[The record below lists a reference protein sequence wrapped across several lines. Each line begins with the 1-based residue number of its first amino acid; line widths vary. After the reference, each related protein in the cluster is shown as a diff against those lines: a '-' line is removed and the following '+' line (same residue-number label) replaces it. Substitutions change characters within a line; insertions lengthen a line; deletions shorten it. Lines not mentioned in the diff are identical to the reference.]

1 MSDLMKI
8 VLVLSLSGTALAAFL
23 ALLRRVLK
31 NRLPHGLFY
40 YLWLLVLLR
49 LLVPV
54 ALPVPGLE
62 LTLPEPRSAEAVT
75 PPVSVQAAPD
85 GMVGQ
90 PIPFDPS
97 YVQTVPADTVIT
109 GNGLELSFQ
118 QEKALW
124 YRSVWTFLCENF
136 LHIWLAGAAI
146 HFLWFAVSYFR
157 FCRSLKQ
164 DCLPL
169 WEHEQALLEGLR
181 GKWRVEACRSPL
193 AQTPMLVGLI
203 RPRIILPETAITT
216 LQLECILRH
225 ELTHLRR
232 RDLLY
237 KWFTVAVTSFHWFN
251 PLMPWLRRE
260 IARCCELSCDEGV
273 IRTMTEGQKQA
284 YGETLLALAA
294 VHALPRTVPATT
306 LCEEKAQLK
315 ERLVGIM
322 KHKKV
327 TAAILLLSCLLALL
341 VAGCAAVL
349 GPNAARR
356 ELPQAAD
363 YDLWI
368 QADQKETFVRNWKV
382 EYHDG
387 TEVASVHFAPKD
399 YSGDDYVFRG
409 RDLPALRARVE
420 AWAFAELP
428 LDRDNCILYYQMEPE
443 LLLAA
448 SSQITVF
455 PLDGGEPAR
464 MELSQLDM
472 STYCGHVTVTDLGD
486 NGVWLVV
493 LTDGDR
499 AAQAEPT
506 EPADP
511 NQIAVLDLTGRVA
524 VLIENA
530 PLDNAF
536 AKTVDAEGRTVVM
549 DMALTLRKGDLVWVE
564 SQEGETCTVTVLAGE
579 PPRVQG
585 QLDVSLLSTDP
596 EALQKANQVILKD
609 TKMWSGDPNDGLFSD
624 STGTGVANVEKRET
638 VTRDSWSPEGTVQT
652 QEYWLL
658 VTLPG
663 GGDPFWVQWEDLVF
677 EWSPERL
684 IGTDLYNKTADWL
697 EQEFHRVYDPWYDI
711 QNLAISNWRENERE
725 ATFHY
730 TMSWLNYN
738 RDPDTVDYVV
748 EAKKHSQS
756 AYETLYNDYLAL
768 KTANYSF
775 KIVWDSD
782 TPTLYSYVSVK
793 GDPEWAPARID
804 DYAMQS
810 EEGRMLAV
818 YGHTLWNAYLKGEL
832 PDGSKLDWTSS
843 KGAAEN
849 HFAVTDID
857 GDGRMELLLFWTE
870 ASTAG
875 HLCAIYDYHD
885 GVLLEQGRF
894 FPSLRFYDNAA
905 IEEDW
910 SHNQGWSGRF
920 WPHYAYRYN
929 PQSDLYE
936 QVGFVEGWDKRVV
949 SEGFPDDIDADGDGL
964 VYDVRPADV
973 DWTIGS
979 RYEPERMMDGPA
991 YEEWRQSYLNGSQE
1005 VEIGLIPLTEENIAA
1020 LGAPKPIA
1028 HEVKPVG

>member
-118 QEKALW
+118 QEKTLW

-169 WEHEQALLEGLR
+169 WEHEQALLEDLR

-193 AQTPMLVGLI
+193 AQTPMLVGLL
-203 RPRIILPETAITT
+203 RPRILLPETAITT

-251 PLMPWLRRE
+251 PFMPWLRRE
-260 IARCCELSCDEGV
+260 IDRCCELSCDEGV

-306 LCEEKAQLK
+306 LCEEKKQLK
-315 ERLVGIM
+315 ERLVGILKY
-322 KHKKV
+322 KHV
-327 TAAILLLSCLLALL
+327 TAVILLLSCLLALL

-368 QADQKETFVRNWKV
+368 QADQKETFVRNWKA

-399 YSGDDYVFRG
+399 HSGDDYVFRG

-499 AAQAEPT
+499 AAQAQPT

-536 AKTVDAEGRTVVM
+536 AETVDAEGRTVVM

-585 QLDVSLLSTDP
+585 QLKAGLLSTEQADL
-596 EALQKANQVILKD
+596 ENANQVILKD

-663 GGDPFWVQWEDLVF
+663 GDNAFWVRREDIVF
-677 EWSPERL
+677 DAYIL
-684 IGTDLYNKTADWL
+684 
-697 EQEFHRVYDPWYDI
+697 PW
-711 QNLAISNWRENERE
+711 N
-725 ATFHY
+725 
-730 TMSWLNYN
+730 
-738 RDPDTVDYVV
+738 
-748 EAKKHSQS
+748 
-756 AYETLYNDYLAL
+756 
-768 KTANYSF
+768 
-775 KIVWDSD
+775 
-782 TPTLYSYVSVK
+782 
-793 GDPEWAPARID
+793 DPEDSRKRFGEI
-804 DYAMQS
+804 
-810 EEGRMLAV
+810 
-818 YGHTLWNAYLKGEL
+818 LWNAYLKGEL

-843 KGAAEN
+843 KDAAEN

-857 GDGRMELLLFWTE
+857 GDGKEELLLSWTN
-870 ASTAG
+870 ASMAG
-875 HLCAIYDYHD
+875 HSFVIYGYW
-885 GVLLEQGRF
+885 QGAVYTQF
-894 FPSLRFYDNAA
+894 SGFPSLRFYDNAA

-936 QVGFVEGWDKRVV
+936 QVGFVEGWDKQVV

>member
-1 MSDLMKI
+1 MPDIMRT
-8 VLVLSLSGTALAAFL
+8 VLLLSLCGTALAVLL
-23 ALLRRVLK
+23 AVLRRLLK

-118 QEKALW
+118 QEKTLW

-306 LCEEKAQLK
+306 LCEEKKQLK
-315 ERLVGIM
+315 ERLVGILKY
-322 KHKKV
+322 KHV
-327 TAAILLLSCLLALL
+327 TAVILLLSCLLALL

-472 STYCGHVTVTDLGD
+472 STYCGHVTVTDLED

-536 AKTVDAEGRTVVM
+536 AETVDAEGRTVVM
-549 DMALTLRKGDLVWVE
+549 DMALTLRKGDLVYVE
-564 SQEGETCTVTVLAGE
+564 SQEGGACAVTVLAGE
-579 PPRVQG
+579 PPRARG
-585 QLDVSLLSTDP
+585 TLDVRLLSVEQT
-596 EALQKANQVILKD
+596 ELENANQVILKNAPQ
-609 TKMWSGDPNDGLFSD
+609 WVGPNEGLFAGAAVS
-624 STGTGVANVEKRET
+624 GVANVEARK
-638 VTRDSWSPEGTVQT
+638 DNW
-652 QEYWLL
+652 YC

-663 GGDPFWVQWEDLVF
+663 GDNAFWVRREDIVF
-677 EWSPERL
+677 DAYILPWNNPE
-684 IGTDLYNKTADWL
+684 
-697 EQEFHRVYDPWYDI
+697 
-711 QNLAISNWRENERE
+711 
-725 ATFHY
+725 
-730 TMSWLNYN
+730 
-738 RDPDTVDYVV
+738 
-748 EAKKHSQS
+748 
-756 AYETLYNDYLAL
+756 
-768 KTANYSF
+768 
-775 KIVWDSD
+775 DSR
-782 TPTLYSYVSVK
+782 K
-793 GDPEWAPARID
+793 RFGEI
-804 DYAMQS
+804 
-810 EEGRMLAV
+810 
-818 YGHTLWNAYLKGEL
+818 LWNAYLKGEL

-857 GDGRMELLLFWTE
+857 GDGKEELLLSWTN
-870 ASTAG
+870 ASMAG
-875 HLCAIYDYHD
+875 HRFVIY
-885 GVLLEQGRF
+885 GCWQGAVYTQF
-894 FPSLRFYDNAA
+894 SGFPSLRFYDNAA

-979 RYEPERMMDGPA
+979 RYESERMMDGPA

-1020 LGAPKPIA
+1020 LGAPKPIVP
-1028 HEVKPVG
+1028 EVKPVG

>member
-1 MSDLMKI
+1 MPDIMRT
-8 VLVLSLSGTALAAFL
+8 VLLLSLCGTALAVLL
-23 ALLRRVLK
+23 AVLRRLLK
-31 NRLPHGLFY
+31 NRLPKALFY

-49 LLVPV
+49 LALPV

-62 LTLPEPRSAEAVT
+62 LSLSEPAPAERAAQIPVGQSAPAEGEPAPFDPEGVFTLPEGAIVT
-75 PPVSVQAAPD
+75 GS
-85 GMVGQ
+85 
-90 PIPFDPS
+90 
-97 YVQTVPADTVIT
+97 
-109 GNGLELSFQ
+109 GLPLQDET
-118 QEKALW
+118 AGTAW
-124 YRSVWTFLCENF
+124 YRQAWDWLCRHF
-136 LHIWLAGAAI
+136 TVLWLTGAAL
-146 HFLWFAVSYFR
+146 HFLWFALSYLR
-157 FCRSLKQ
+157 FCRTLRE
-164 DCLPL
+164 DCAPL
-169 WEHEQALLEGLR
+169 LEHEQALLDHLR
-181 GKWRVEACRSPL
+181 GKRRVSAFRSPL
-193 AQTPMLVGLI
+193 AATPMLVGLL
-203 RPRIILPETAITT
+203 RPSILLPETAVSTRE
-216 LQLECILRH
+216 LECILRH

-260 IARCCELSCDEGV
+260 IDRCCELSCDEGV

-294 VHALPRTVPATT
+294 VSALPRAVPATT
-306 LCEEKAQLK
+306 LCEEKKQLK
-315 ERLVGIM
+315 ERLVGILKY
-322 KHKKV
+322 KHV

-341 VAGCAAVL
+341 VAGCASVL

-368 QADQKETFVRNWKV
+368 QADQKETFVRNWKA

-399 YSGDDYVFRG
+399 HSGDDYVFRG

-499 AAQAEPT
+499 AAQAQPT

-536 AKTVDAEGRTVVM
+536 AETVDAEGRTVVM

-564 SQEGETCTVTVLAGE
+564 SQEGGACAVTVLAGE
-579 PPRVQG
+579 PPRARG
-585 QLDVSLLSTDP
+585 TLDVRLLSVEQT
-596 EALQKANQVILKD
+596 ELEKANQVILKNAPQ
-609 TKMWSGDPNDGLFSD
+609 WVGPNEGLFAGAAVS
-624 STGTGVANVEKRET
+624 GVANVEKRK
-638 VTRDSWSPEGTVQT
+638 DNW
-652 QEYWLL
+652 YC

-663 GGDPFWVQWEDLVF
+663 GDNAFWVRREDIVF
-677 EWSPERL
+677 DAYILPWNNPE
-684 IGTDLYNKTADWL
+684 
-697 EQEFHRVYDPWYDI
+697 
-711 QNLAISNWRENERE
+711 
-725 ATFHY
+725 
-730 TMSWLNYN
+730 
-738 RDPDTVDYVV
+738 
-748 EAKKHSQS
+748 
-756 AYETLYNDYLAL
+756 
-768 KTANYSF
+768 
-775 KIVWDSD
+775 DSR
-782 TPTLYSYVSVK
+782 K
-793 GDPEWAPARID
+793 RFGEI
-804 DYAMQS
+804 
-810 EEGRMLAV
+810 
-818 YGHTLWNAYLKGEL
+818 LWNAYLKGEL

-857 GDGRMELLLFWTE
+857 GDGKEELLLSWTN
-870 ASTAG
+870 ASMAG
-875 HLCAIYDYHD
+875 HSFVIY
-885 GVLLEQGRF
+885 GCWQGAVYTQF
-894 FPSLRFYDNAA
+894 SGFPSLRFYDNAA

-936 QVGFVEGWDKRVV
+936 QVGFVEGWDKQVV

-964 VYDVRPADV
+964 VYDVRPADA

-979 RYEPERMMDGPA
+979 RYELERMMDGPA
-991 YEEWRQSYLNGSQE
+991 YEEWRQSYLNDSQE

-1020 LGAPKPIA
+1020 LGAPKPIVP
-1028 HEVKPVG
+1028 EVKPVG

>member
-1 MSDLMKI
+1 MPDIMRT
-8 VLVLSLSGTALAAFL
+8 VLLLSLCGTALAVLL
-23 ALLRRVLK
+23 AVLRRLLK
-31 NRLPHGLFY
+31 NRLPKALFY

-49 LLVPV
+49 LALPV

-118 QEKALW
+118 QEKTLW

-136 LHIWLAGAAI
+136 LHIWLDGAAI

-251 PLMPWLRRE
+251 PFMPWLRRE
-260 IARCCELSCDEGV
+260 IDRCCELSCDEGV
-273 IRTMTEGQKQA
+273 IRTMTEGQRQA

-294 VHALPRTVPATT
+294 VHALPRTVTATT

-322 KHKKV
+322 KHKKF

-341 VAGCAAVL
+341 IAGCSAVL
-349 GPNAARR
+349 GPALKKEQPSGPLTWEQQEPVLKDLLAWLEDNTQGEGQLELQYACQTEAPQTAGRLCTLGESYLYRMDTGAVGPVDGVYPDTAVLGHVQAVRKEEGEVRDAYTFFLTRGDAAKAAQPVAGLEQLAADHPGGKAAGLSWWQENGRTLYIRVDFAEAGQGYCYEYCGVSGVSGVRTYENAAAKKASVPLTG
-356 ELPQAAD
+356 LPGLLDSVTGWQQSHAGAHDGENYQLTLDTAAAERSGHPEGWDNVAVYDLTAGTLEPLEGPYTGSAD
-363 YDLWI
+363 YGGLSLLYPAENTRQWLYLIDGSGAGAAPDLAG
-368 QADQKETFVRNWKV
+368 Q
-382 EYHDG
+382 
-387 TEVASVHFAPKD
+387 
-399 YSGDDYVFRG
+399 
-409 RDLPALRARVE
+409 
-420 AWAFAELP
+420 
-428 LDRDNCILYYQMEPE
+428 
-443 LLLAA
+443 
-448 SSQITVF
+448 
-455 PLDGGEPAR
+455 
-464 MELSQLDM
+464 
-472 STYCGHVTVTDLGD
+472 
-486 NGVWLVV
+486 
-493 LTDGDR
+493 
-499 AAQAEPT
+499 
-506 EPADP
+506 
-511 NQIAVLDLTGRVA
+511 VA
-524 VLIENA
+524 VLIRDGALE
-530 PLDNAF
+530 NAF
-536 AKTVDAEGRTVVM
+536 AETVDSKGDPVLM
-549 DMALTLRKGDLVWVE
+549 DMAVTLQKGDLVYVE
-564 SQEGETCTVTVLAGE
+564 SQEGGACAVTVLAGE
-579 PPRVQG
+579 PPRARG
-585 QLDVSLLSTDP
+585 TLDVRLLSVEQT
-596 EALQKANQVILKD
+596 ELENANQVILKNAPQ
-609 TKMWSGDPNDGLFSD
+609 WAGPNEGLFAGAAVS
-624 STGTGVANVEKRET
+624 GVANVEERK
-638 VTRDSWSPEGTVQT
+638 DNW
-652 QEYWLL
+652 YC

-663 GGDPFWVQWEDLVF
+663 GDNAFWVRREDIVF
-677 EWSPERL
+677 DAYILPWNNPE
-684 IGTDLYNKTADWL
+684 
-697 EQEFHRVYDPWYDI
+697 
-711 QNLAISNWRENERE
+711 
-725 ATFHY
+725 
-730 TMSWLNYN
+730 
-738 RDPDTVDYVV
+738 
-748 EAKKHSQS
+748 
-756 AYETLYNDYLAL
+756 
-768 KTANYSF
+768 
-775 KIVWDSD
+775 DSR
-782 TPTLYSYVSVK
+782 K
-793 GDPEWAPARID
+793 RFGEI
-804 DYAMQS
+804 
-810 EEGRMLAV
+810 
-818 YGHTLWNAYLKGEL
+818 LWNAYLKGEL
-832 PDGSKLDWTSS
+832 PDGRKLDWTGSER
-843 KGAAEN
+843 AEGN

-929 PQSDLYE
+929 PQSNLYE

-1020 LGAPKPIA
+1020 LGAPKPIVP
-1028 HEVKPVG
+1028 EVKPVG

>member
-118 QEKALW
+118 QEKTLW

-260 IARCCELSCDEGV
+260 IARCCELSCDEAV
-273 IRTMTEGQKQA
+273 IGSMNEDWKRT

-294 VHALPRTVPATT
+294 VSALPRAVPATT
-306 LCEEKAQLK
+306 LCEEKKQLK
-315 ERLVGIM
+315 ERLVGILKY
-322 KHKKV
+322 KHV
-327 TAAILLLSCLLALL
+327 TAVILLLSCLLALL

-368 QADQKETFVRNWKV
+368 QADQKETFVRNWKA

-399 YSGDDYVFRG
+399 HSGDDYVFRG

-536 AKTVDAEGRTVVM
+536 AETVDAEGRTVVM

-564 SQEGETCTVTVLAGE
+564 SQEGGACAVTVLAGE
-579 PPRVQG
+579 PPRARG
-585 QLDVSLLSTDP
+585 TLDVRLLSVEQT
-596 EALQKANQVILKD
+596 ELENANQVILKN
-609 TKMWSGDPNDGLFSD
+609 DPQWVGPNEGLFAGAAVS
-624 STGTGVANVEKRET
+624 GVANVEERK
-638 VTRDSWSPEGTVQT
+638 DNW
-652 QEYWLL
+652 YC

-663 GGDPFWVQWEDLVF
+663 GDNAFWVRREDIVF
-677 EWSPERL
+677 DAYIL
-684 IGTDLYNKTADWL
+684 
-697 EQEFHRVYDPWYDI
+697 PW
-711 QNLAISNWRENERE
+711 N
-725 ATFHY
+725 
-730 TMSWLNYN
+730 
-738 RDPDTVDYVV
+738 
-748 EAKKHSQS
+748 
-756 AYETLYNDYLAL
+756 
-768 KTANYSF
+768 
-775 KIVWDSD
+775 
-782 TPTLYSYVSVK
+782 
-793 GDPEWAPARID
+793 DPEDSRKRFGEI
-804 DYAMQS
+804 
-810 EEGRMLAV
+810 
-818 YGHTLWNAYLKGEL
+818 LWNAYLKGEL
-832 PDGSKLDWTSS
+832 PDGSKLAWMSVEE
-843 KGAAEN
+843 AAEN
-849 HFAVTDID
+849 HFTVTDID
-857 GDGRMELLLFWTE
+857 GDGRQELLLFWTE
-870 ASTAG
+870 AYMAG
-875 HLCAIYDYHD
+875 NQCVIYDYHD
-885 GVLLEQGRF
+885 GVLWKQGQF

-1005 VEIGLIPLTEENIAA
+1005 VEIDLIPLTEENIAA
-1020 LGAPKPIA
+1020 LGAPKPIVP
-1028 HEVKPVG
+1028 EVKPVG

>member
-1 MSDLMKI
+1 MPDIMRT
-8 VLVLSLSGTALAAFL
+8 VLLLSLCGTALAVLL
-23 ALLRRVLK
+23 AVLRRLLK

-118 QEKALW
+118 QEKTLW

-260 IARCCELSCDEGV
+260 IDRCCELSCDEGV
-273 IRTMTEGQKQA
+273 IRTMTEGQRQA

-368 QADQKETFVRNWKV
+368 QADQKETFVRNWKA

-499 AAQAEPT
+499 AAQADPT

-536 AKTVDAEGRTVVM
+536 AETVDAEGRTVVM
-549 DMALTLRKGDLVWVE
+549 DMALTLRKGDLVYVE
-564 SQEGETCTVTVLAGE
+564 SQEGGACAVTVLAGE

-596 EALQKANQVILKD
+596 EALQKANQVILKNAPQ
-609 TKMWSGDPNDGLFSD
+609 WVGPNEGLFAGAAVS
-624 STGTGVANVEKRET
+624 GVANVEERK
-638 VTRDSWSPEGTVQT
+638 DNW
-652 QEYWLL
+652 YC

-663 GGDPFWVQWEDLVF
+663 GDNAFWVRREDIVF
-677 EWSPERL
+677 DAYIL
-684 IGTDLYNKTADWL
+684 
-697 EQEFHRVYDPWYDI
+697 PW
-711 QNLAISNWRENERE
+711 N
-725 ATFHY
+725 
-730 TMSWLNYN
+730 
-738 RDPDTVDYVV
+738 
-748 EAKKHSQS
+748 
-756 AYETLYNDYLAL
+756 
-768 KTANYSF
+768 
-775 KIVWDSD
+775 
-782 TPTLYSYVSVK
+782 
-793 GDPEWAPARID
+793 DPEDSRKRFGEI
-804 DYAMQS
+804 
-810 EEGRMLAV
+810 
-818 YGHTLWNAYLKGEL
+818 LWNAYLKGEL

-964 VYDVRPADV
+964 VYDVRSADA

-1020 LGAPKPIA
+1020 LGAPKPIVP
-1028 HEVKPVG
+1028 EVKPVG

>member
-118 QEKALW
+118 QEKTLW

-260 IARCCELSCDEGV
+260 IARCCELSCDETV
-273 IRTMTEGQKQA
+273 IGSMNEDWKHT

-368 QADQKETFVRNWKV
+368 QADQKETFVRNWKA

-399 YSGDDYVFRG
+399 HSGDDYVFRG

-499 AAQAEPT
+499 AAQAQPT

-536 AKTVDAEGRTVVM
+536 AETVDAEGRTVVM

-585 QLDVSLLSTDP
+585 QLKAGLLSTEQADL
-596 EALQKANQVILKD
+596 ENANQVILKD

-663 GGDPFWVQWEDLVF
+663 GDNAFWVRREDIVF
-677 EWSPERL
+677 DAYIL
-684 IGTDLYNKTADWL
+684 
-697 EQEFHRVYDPWYDI
+697 PW
-711 QNLAISNWRENERE
+711 N
-725 ATFHY
+725 
-730 TMSWLNYN
+730 
-738 RDPDTVDYVV
+738 
-748 EAKKHSQS
+748 
-756 AYETLYNDYLAL
+756 
-768 KTANYSF
+768 
-775 KIVWDSD
+775 
-782 TPTLYSYVSVK
+782 
-793 GDPEWAPARID
+793 DPEDSRKRFGEI
-804 DYAMQS
+804 
-810 EEGRMLAV
+810 
-818 YGHTLWNAYLKGEL
+818 LWNAYLKGEL

-857 GDGRMELLLFWTE
+857 GDGKEELLLSWTN
-870 ASTAG
+870 ASMAG
-875 HLCAIYDYHD
+875 HSFVIFGCR
-885 GVLLEQGRF
+885 QGAVYTQF
-894 FPSLRFYDNAA
+894 SGFPSLRFYDNAA

-964 VYDVRPADV
+964 VYDVRSADA

-1020 LGAPKPIA
+1020 LGALKPIA

>member
-1 MSDLMKI
+1 MPDIMRT
-8 VLVLSLSGTALAAFL
+8 VLLLSLCGTALAVLL
-23 ALLRRVLK
+23 AVLRRLLK
-31 NRLPHGLFY
+31 NRLPKALFY

-49 LLVPV
+49 LALPV

-62 LTLPEPRSAEAVT
+62 LSLPEPRSAEAVT

-118 QEKALW
+118 QEKTLW

-260 IARCCELSCDEGV
+260 IARCCELSCDEAV
-273 IRTMTEGQKQA
+273 IGSMNEDWKRT

-294 VHALPRTVPATT
+294 VSALPRAVPATT
-306 LCEEKAQLK
+306 LCEEKKQLK
-315 ERLVGIM
+315 ERLVGILKY
-322 KHKKV
+322 KHV
-327 TAAILLLSCLLALL
+327 TAVILLLSCLLALL

-368 QADQKETFVRNWKV
+368 QADQKETFVRNWKA

-399 YSGDDYVFRG
+399 HSGDDYVFRG

-499 AAQAEPT
+499 AAQAQPT

-536 AKTVDAEGRTVVM
+536 AETVDAEGRTVVM

-564 SQEGETCTVTVLAGE
+564 SQEGETCAVTVLAGE
-579 PPRVQG
+579 PPRARG
-585 QLDVSLLSTDP
+585 TLDVRLLSVEQT
-596 EALQKANQVILKD
+596 ELEKANQVILKNAPQ
-609 TKMWSGDPNDGLFSD
+609 WVGPNEGLFAGAAVS
-624 STGTGVANVEKRET
+624 GVANVEERK
-638 VTRDSWSPEGTVQT
+638 DNW
-652 QEYWLL
+652 YC

-663 GGDPFWVQWEDLVF
+663 GDNAFWVRREDIVF
-677 EWSPERL
+677 DAYIL
-684 IGTDLYNKTADWL
+684 
-697 EQEFHRVYDPWYDI
+697 PW
-711 QNLAISNWRENERE
+711 N
-725 ATFHY
+725 
-730 TMSWLNYN
+730 
-738 RDPDTVDYVV
+738 
-748 EAKKHSQS
+748 
-756 AYETLYNDYLAL
+756 
-768 KTANYSF
+768 
-775 KIVWDSD
+775 
-782 TPTLYSYVSVK
+782 
-793 GDPEWAPARID
+793 DPEDSRKRFGEI
-804 DYAMQS
+804 
-810 EEGRMLAV
+810 
-818 YGHTLWNAYLKGEL
+818 LWNAYLKGEL

>member
-1 MSDLMKI
+1 MPDIMRT
-8 VLVLSLSGTALAAFL
+8 VLLLSLCGTALAVLL
-23 ALLRRVLK
+23 AVLRRLLK

-118 QEKALW
+118 QEKTLW

-306 LCEEKAQLK
+306 LCEEKKQLK
-315 ERLVGIM
+315 ERLVGILKY
-322 KHKKV
+322 KHV
-327 TAAILLLSCLLALL
+327 TAVILLLSCLLALL

-472 STYCGHVTVTDLGD
+472 STYCGHVTVTDLED

-536 AKTVDAEGRTVVM
+536 AETVDAEGRTVVM
-549 DMALTLRKGDLVWVE
+549 DMALTLRKGDLVYVE
-564 SQEGETCTVTVLAGE
+564 SQEGGACAVTVLAGE
-579 PPRVQG
+579 PPRARG
-585 QLDVSLLSTDP
+585 TLDVRLLSVEQT
-596 EALQKANQVILKD
+596 ELENANQVILKNAPQ
-609 TKMWSGDPNDGLFSD
+609 WVGPNEGLFAGAAVS
-624 STGTGVANVEKRET
+624 GVANVEARK
-638 VTRDSWSPEGTVQT
+638 DNW
-652 QEYWLL
+652 YC

-663 GGDPFWVQWEDLVF
+663 GDNAFWVRREDIVF
-677 EWSPERL
+677 DAYILPWNNPE
-684 IGTDLYNKTADWL
+684 
-697 EQEFHRVYDPWYDI
+697 
-711 QNLAISNWRENERE
+711 
-725 ATFHY
+725 
-730 TMSWLNYN
+730 
-738 RDPDTVDYVV
+738 
-748 EAKKHSQS
+748 
-756 AYETLYNDYLAL
+756 
-768 KTANYSF
+768 
-775 KIVWDSD
+775 DSR
-782 TPTLYSYVSVK
+782 K
-793 GDPEWAPARID
+793 RFGEI
-804 DYAMQS
+804 
-810 EEGRMLAV
+810 
-818 YGHTLWNAYLKGEL
+818 LWNAYLKGEL

-857 GDGRMELLLFWTE
+857 GDGKEELLLSWTN
-870 ASTAG
+870 ASMAG
-875 HLCAIYDYHD
+875 HRFVIY
-885 GVLLEQGRF
+885 GCWQGAVYTQF
-894 FPSLRFYDNAA
+894 SGFPSLRFYDNAA

-1020 LGAPKPIA
+1020 LGAPKPIVP
-1028 HEVKPVG
+1028 EVKPVG

>member
-1 MSDLMKI
+1 MPDIMRT
-8 VLVLSLSGTALAAFL
+8 VLLLSLCGTALAVLL
-23 ALLRRVLK
+23 AVLRRLLK

-118 QEKALW
+118 QEKTLW

-260 IARCCELSCDEGV
+260 IARCCELSCDEAV
-273 IRTMTEGQKQA
+273 IGSMNEDWKRT

-294 VHALPRTVPATT
+294 VSALPRAVPATT
-306 LCEEKAQLK
+306 LCEEKKQLK
-315 ERLVGIM
+315 ERLVGILKY
-322 KHKKV
+322 KHV
-327 TAAILLLSCLLALL
+327 TAVILLLSCLLALL

-368 QADQKETFVRNWKV
+368 QADQKETFVRNWKA

-499 AAQAEPT
+499 AAQAQPT

-536 AKTVDAEGRTVVM
+536 AETVDAEGRTVVM

-579 PPRVQG
+579 PPRARG
-585 QLDVSLLSTDP
+585 TLDVRLLSVEQT
-596 EALQKANQVILKD
+596 ELENANQVILKNAPQ
-609 TKMWSGDPNDGLFSD
+609 WVGPNEGLFAGAAVS
-624 STGTGVANVEKRET
+624 GVANVEERK
-638 VTRDSWSPEGTVQT
+638 DNW
-652 QEYWLL
+652 YC

-663 GGDPFWVQWEDLVF
+663 GDNAFWVRREDIVF
-677 EWSPERL
+677 DAYIL
-684 IGTDLYNKTADWL
+684 
-697 EQEFHRVYDPWYDI
+697 PW
-711 QNLAISNWRENERE
+711 N
-725 ATFHY
+725 
-730 TMSWLNYN
+730 
-738 RDPDTVDYVV
+738 
-748 EAKKHSQS
+748 
-756 AYETLYNDYLAL
+756 
-768 KTANYSF
+768 
-775 KIVWDSD
+775 
-782 TPTLYSYVSVK
+782 
-793 GDPEWAPARID
+793 DPEDSRKRFGEI
-804 DYAMQS
+804 
-810 EEGRMLAV
+810 
-818 YGHTLWNAYLKGEL
+818 LWNAYLKGEL

-857 GDGRMELLLFWTE
+857 GDGRQELLLFWTE
-870 ASTAG
+870 AYMAG
-875 HLCAIYDYHD
+875 SQCVIYDYHD
-885 GVLLEQGRF
+885 GVLWKQGQF

-936 QVGFVEGWDKRVV
+936 QVGFVEGWDKQVV

-964 VYDVRPADV
+964 VYDVRPADA

-979 RYEPERMMDGPA
+979 RYELERMMDGPA

>member
-8 VLVLSLSGTALAAFL
+8 VLALSLSGTALAAFL
-23 ALLRRVLK
+23 ALLRRGLK

-49 LLVPV
+49 LMVPV

-62 LTLPEPRSAEAVT
+62 LTLPEP
-75 PPVSVQAAPD
+75 
-85 GMVGQ
+85 G
-90 PIPFDPS
+90 PIE
-97 YVQTVPADTVIT
+97 QTVEIDPELITAIQQTQNQLPPGTADDQWEIVTVH
-109 GNGLELSFQ
+109 GAVLDNGLPMPSAPTKTEPRTP
-118 QEKALW
+118 W
-124 YRSVWTFLCENF
+124 YEPVWDFLRENF
-136 LHIWLAGAAI
+136 LYIWLSGAAL

-169 WEHEQALLEGLR
+169 WEHEQALLDDLR
-181 GKWRVEACRSPL
+181 GQWRVEACRSPL

-251 PLMPWLRRE
+251 PLMPWLRKE
-260 IARCCELSCDEGV
+260 ISRCCELSCDEAV
-273 IRTMTEGQKQA
+273 IGAMSDDQKRT

-294 VHALPRTVPATT
+294 ASALPRAVPATT
-306 LCEEKAQLK
+306 LCEEKKQLK
-315 ERLVGIM
+315 ERLVGIL
-322 KHKKV
+322 KHKHA
-327 TAAILLLSCLLALL
+327 TAVILLLSCLLTLL

-368 QADQKETFVRNWKV
+368 QADQKETFVRNWKA

-387 TEVASVHFAPKD
+387 TEVASLQFAPKD
-399 YSGDDYVFRG
+399 HSGDDYVFRG

-486 NGVWLVV
+486 NSVWLVV
-493 LTDGDR
+493 LTDGGR

-511 NQIAVLDLTGRVA
+511 NQIAAADLTGRVA
-524 VLIENA
+524 VLTENA

-536 AKTVDAEGRTVVM
+536 AETVDAEGRTVVM

-585 QLDVSLLSTDP
+585 QLKAGLLSTEQADL
-596 EALQKANQVILKD
+596 ENANQVILNNAPQ
-609 TKMWSGDPNDGLFSD
+609 WSGPNESTFAGLAVS
-624 STGTGVANVEKRET
+624 GVANVKER
-638 VTRDSWSPEGTVQT
+638 RDGW
-652 QEYWLL
+652 YC

-663 GGDPFWVQWEDLVF
+663 GDVAFWARQQDTVFTWPLPEPVSDLAGKIFVYEKEGFGSDFTIKLHADGTFGYYEGMLSSHIGMGTWAVEGDILTLHEDTFDWTFRFRVQDGALHFLREGSDQFMYIKVADGARFLEDTYASDIL
-677 EWSPERL
+677 
-684 IGTDLYNKTADWL
+684 
-697 EQEFHRVYDPWYDI
+697 RVY
-711 QNLAISNWRENERE
+711 
-725 ATFHY
+725 
-730 TMSWLNYN
+730 
-738 RDPDTVDYVV
+738 
-748 EAKKHSQS
+748 
-756 AYETLYNDYLAL
+756 
-768 KTANYSF
+768 
-775 KIVWDSD
+775 
-782 TPTLYSYVSVK
+782 
-793 GDPEWAPARID
+793 
-804 DYAMQS
+804 S
-810 EEGRMLAV
+810 EV
-818 YGHTLWNAYLKGEL
+818 LWNACLKGEL
-832 PDGSKLDWTSS
+832 PQGENLDWWSVEE
-843 KGAAEN
+843 AAKN
-849 HFAVTDID
+849 HFTFTDID
-857 GDGRMELLLFWTE
+857 GDGRVELLISWTN
-870 ASTAG
+870 ASMAG
-875 HLCAIYDYHD
+875 HDFVIFDYHD
-885 GVLLEQGRF
+885 GALRRTDLPF
-894 FPSLRFYDNAA
+894 TSLRFYDNGAV
-905 IEEDW
+905 EVDW
-910 SHNQGWSGRF
+910 SHSQGWSGRF
-920 WPHYAYRYN
+920 WPYDVYLYNADTDDYAVFG
-929 PQSDLYE
+929 S
-936 QVGFVEGWDKRVV
+936 VEAWDKQLV
-949 SEGFPDDIDADGDGL
+949 SKGFPDDVDADGDGL
-964 VYDVRPADV
+964 VYEVRRAGEVLPNDRHY
-973 DWTIGS
+973 D
-979 RYEPERMMDGPA
+979 RRRLMDGPA
-991 YEEWRQSYLNGSQE
+991 FEEWRQSYLNGAQE
-1005 VEIGLIPLTEENIAA
+1005 VEIELTPLTEENIAA
-1020 LGAPKPIA
+1020 WGAPKPVVHTIQ
-1028 HEVKPVG
+1028 PVG

>member
-1 MSDLMKI
+1 MPDIMRT
-8 VLVLSLSGTALAAFL
+8 VLLLSLCGTALAVLL
-23 ALLRRVLK
+23 AVLRRLLK
-31 NRLPHGLFY
+31 NRLPKALFY

-49 LLVPV
+49 LALPV

-62 LTLPEPRSAEAVT
+62 LSLPEPRSAEAVT

-118 QEKALW
+118 QEKTLW

-306 LCEEKAQLK
+306 LCEEKKQLK
-315 ERLVGIM
+315 ERLVGILKY
-322 KHKKV
+322 KHV
-327 TAAILLLSCLLALL
+327 TAVILLLSCLLALL

-368 QADQKETFVRNWKV
+368 QADQKETFVRNWKA

-472 STYCGHVTVTDLGD
+472 STYCGHVTVTDLED

-536 AKTVDAEGRTVVM
+536 AETVDAEGRTVVM

-585 QLDVSLLSTDP
+585 QLKAGLLSTEQADL
-596 EALQKANQVILKD
+596 ENANQVILKD

-663 GGDPFWVQWEDLVF
+663 GDNAFWVRREDIVF
-677 EWSPERL
+677 DAYIL
-684 IGTDLYNKTADWL
+684 
-697 EQEFHRVYDPWYDI
+697 PW
-711 QNLAISNWRENERE
+711 N
-725 ATFHY
+725 
-730 TMSWLNYN
+730 
-738 RDPDTVDYVV
+738 
-748 EAKKHSQS
+748 
-756 AYETLYNDYLAL
+756 
-768 KTANYSF
+768 
-775 KIVWDSD
+775 
-782 TPTLYSYVSVK
+782 
-793 GDPEWAPARID
+793 DPEDSRKRFGEI
-804 DYAMQS
+804 
-810 EEGRMLAV
+810 
-818 YGHTLWNAYLKGEL
+818 LWNAYLKGEL

-964 VYDVRPADV
+964 VYDVRSADA

-1028 HEVKPVG
+1028 PEVKPVG

>member
-1 MSDLMKI
+1 MPDIMRT
-8 VLVLSLSGTALAAFL
+8 VLLLSLCGTALAVLL
-23 ALLRRVLK
+23 AVLRRLLK
-31 NRLPHGLFY
+31 NRLPKALFY

-49 LLVPV
+49 LALPV

-118 QEKALW
+118 QEKTLW

-260 IARCCELSCDEGV
+260 IARCCELSCDEAV
-273 IRTMTEGQKQA
+273 IGSMNEDWKRT

-368 QADQKETFVRNWKV
+368 QADQKETFVRNWKA

-399 YSGDDYVFRG
+399 HSGDDYVFRG

-499 AAQAEPT
+499 AAQADPT

-536 AKTVDAEGRTVVM
+536 AETVDAEGRTVVM

-564 SQEGETCTVTVLAGE
+564 SQEGETCAVTVLAGE
-579 PPRVQG
+579 PPLVQG
-585 QLDVSLLSTDP
+585 QLDVSLLSVEQT
-596 EALQKANQVILKD
+596 ELEKANQVILKNAPQ
-609 TKMWSGDPNDGLFSD
+609 WVGPNEGLFAGAAVS
-624 STGTGVANVEKRET
+624 GVANVEERK
-638 VTRDSWSPEGTVQT
+638 DNW
-652 QEYWLL
+652 YC

-663 GGDPFWVQWEDLVF
+663 GDNAFWVRREDIVF
-677 EWSPERL
+677 DAYIL
-684 IGTDLYNKTADWL
+684 
-697 EQEFHRVYDPWYDI
+697 PW
-711 QNLAISNWRENERE
+711 N
-725 ATFHY
+725 
-730 TMSWLNYN
+730 
-738 RDPDTVDYVV
+738 
-748 EAKKHSQS
+748 
-756 AYETLYNDYLAL
+756 
-768 KTANYSF
+768 
-775 KIVWDSD
+775 
-782 TPTLYSYVSVK
+782 
-793 GDPEWAPARID
+793 DPEDSRKRFGEI
-804 DYAMQS
+804 
-810 EEGRMLAV
+810 
-818 YGHTLWNAYLKGEL
+818 LWNASLKGEL
-832 PDGSKLDWTSS
+832 PDGSKLAWMSVEE
-843 KGAAEN
+843 AAEN
-849 HFAVTDID
+849 HFTVTDID
-857 GDGRMELLLFWTE
+857 GDGRQELLLFWTE
-870 ASTAG
+870 AYMAG
-875 HLCAIYDYHD
+875 SQCVIYDYHD
-885 GVLLEQGRF
+885 GVLWKQGQF
-894 FPSLRFYDNAA
+894 FPSLRF
-905 IEEDW
+905 
-910 SHNQGWSGRF
+910 
-920 WPHYAYRYN
+920 
-929 PQSDLYE
+929 
-936 QVGFVEGWDKRVV
+936 
-949 SEGFPDDIDADGDGL
+949 
-964 VYDVRPADV
+964 
-973 DWTIGS
+973 
-979 RYEPERMMDGPA
+979 
-991 YEEWRQSYLNGSQE
+991 
-1005 VEIGLIPLTEENIAA
+1005 
-1020 LGAPKPIA
+1020 
-1028 HEVKPVG
+1028 

>member
-1 MSDLMKI
+1 MPDIMRTL
-8 VLVLSLSGTALAAFL
+8 LLLSLCGTALAVLL
-23 ALLRRVLK
+23 AVLRRLLK

-118 QEKALW
+118 QEKTLW

-251 PLMPWLRRE
+251 PFMPWLRRE
-260 IARCCELSCDEGV
+260 IDRCCELSCDEGV

-294 VHALPRTVPATT
+294 VSALPRTVPATT

-368 QADQKETFVRNWKV
+368 QADQKETFVRNWKA

-399 YSGDDYVFRG
+399 HSGDDYVFRG

-472 STYCGHVTVTDLGD
+472 STYCGHVTVTDLED

-536 AKTVDAEGRTVVM
+536 AETVDAEGRTVVM

-564 SQEGETCTVTVLAGE
+564 SQEGETCAVTVLAGE
-579 PPRVQG
+579 PPRARG
-585 QLDVSLLSTDP
+585 TLDVRLLSVEQT
-596 EALQKANQVILKD
+596 ELENANQVILKNAPQ
-609 TKMWSGDPNDGLFSD
+609 WVGPNEGLFAGAAVS
-624 STGTGVANVEKRET
+624 GVANVEERK
-638 VTRDSWSPEGTVQT
+638 DNW
-652 QEYWLL
+652 YC

-663 GGDPFWVQWEDLVF
+663 GDNAFWVRREDIVF
-677 EWSPERL
+677 DAYIL
-684 IGTDLYNKTADWL
+684 
-697 EQEFHRVYDPWYDI
+697 PW
-711 QNLAISNWRENERE
+711 N
-725 ATFHY
+725 
-730 TMSWLNYN
+730 
-738 RDPDTVDYVV
+738 
-748 EAKKHSQS
+748 
-756 AYETLYNDYLAL
+756 
-768 KTANYSF
+768 
-775 KIVWDSD
+775 
-782 TPTLYSYVSVK
+782 
-793 GDPEWAPARID
+793 DPEDSRKRFGEI
-804 DYAMQS
+804 
-810 EEGRMLAV
+810 
-818 YGHTLWNAYLKGEL
+818 LWNAYLKGEL
-832 PDGSKLDWTSS
+832 PDGSKLAWMSVEE
-843 KGAAEN
+843 AAEN
-849 HFAVTDID
+849 HFTVTDID
-857 GDGRMELLLFWTE
+857 GDGRQELLLFWTE
-870 ASTAG
+870 AYMAG
-875 HLCAIYDYHD
+875 NQCVIYDYHD
-885 GVLLEQGRF
+885 GVLWKQGQF

-1020 LGAPKPIA
+1020 LGAPKPIVP
-1028 HEVKPVG
+1028 EVKPVG

>member
-118 QEKALW
+118 QEKTLW

-327 TAAILLLSCLLALL
+327 TVAILLLSCLLALL

-368 QADQKETFVRNWKV
+368 QADQKETFVRNWKA

-399 YSGDDYVFRG
+399 HSGDDYVFRG

-536 AKTVDAEGRTVVM
+536 AETVDAEGRTVVM

-564 SQEGETCTVTVLAGE
+564 SQEGGACAVTVLAGE
-579 PPRVQG
+579 PPRARG
-585 QLDVSLLSTDP
+585 TLDVRLLSVEQT
-596 EALQKANQVILKD
+596 ELENANQVILKNAPQ
-609 TKMWSGDPNDGLFSD
+609 WVGPNEGLFAGAAVS
-624 STGTGVANVEKRET
+624 GVANVEERK
-638 VTRDSWSPEGTVQT
+638 DNW
-652 QEYWLL
+652 YC

-663 GGDPFWVQWEDLVF
+663 GDNAFWVRREDIVF
-677 EWSPERL
+677 DAYILPWNNPE
-684 IGTDLYNKTADWL
+684 
-697 EQEFHRVYDPWYDI
+697 
-711 QNLAISNWRENERE
+711 
-725 ATFHY
+725 
-730 TMSWLNYN
+730 
-738 RDPDTVDYVV
+738 
-748 EAKKHSQS
+748 
-756 AYETLYNDYLAL
+756 
-768 KTANYSF
+768 
-775 KIVWDSD
+775 DSR
-782 TPTLYSYVSVK
+782 K
-793 GDPEWAPARID
+793 RFGEI
-804 DYAMQS
+804 
-810 EEGRMLAV
+810 
-818 YGHTLWNAYLKGEL
+818 LWNAYLKGEL
-832 PDGSKLDWTSS
+832 PDGSKLDWTSVEE
-843 KGAAEN
+843 AAEN
-849 HFAVTDID
+849 HFTVTDID
-857 GDGRMELLLFWTE
+857 GDGRQELLLFWTE
-870 ASTAG
+870 AYMAG
-875 HLCAIYDYHD
+875 NQCVIYDYHD
-885 GVLLEQGRF
+885 GVLWKQGQF

-910 SHNQGWSGRF
+910 SHNQCLSGRF

-964 VYDVRPADV
+964 VYDVRPADA

-979 RYEPERMMDGPA
+979 RYELERMMDGPA

-1020 LGAPKPIA
+1020 LGAPKPIVP
-1028 HEVKPVG
+1028 EVKPVG

>member
-1 MSDLMKI
+1 MPDIMRT
-8 VLVLSLSGTALAAFL
+8 VLLLSLCGTALAVLL
-23 ALLRRVLK
+23 AVLRRLLK
-31 NRLPHGLFY
+31 NRLPKALFY

-49 LLVPV
+49 LALPV

-62 LTLPEPRSAEAVT
+62 LSLPEPAPAERAAQIPVGQSAPAAGEPAPFDPEGVFTLPEGAV
-75 PPVSVQAAPD
+75 V
-85 GMVGQ
+85 
-90 PIPFDPS
+90 
-97 YVQTVPADTVIT
+97 T
-109 GNGLELSFQ
+109 GSGLPLQDET
-118 QEKALW
+118 AGTAW
-124 YRSVWTFLCENF
+124 YRQAWDWLCRHF
-136 LHIWLAGAAI
+136 TVLWLTGAAL
-146 HFLWFAVSYFR
+146 HFLWFALSYLR
-157 FCRSLKQ
+157 FCRTLRA
-164 DCLPL
+164 DCAPL
-169 WEHEQALLEGLR
+169 LEHEQALLDHLR
-181 GKWRVEACRSPL
+181 GKRRVSAFRSPL
-193 AQTPMLVGLI
+193 AATPMLVGLL
-203 RPRIILPETAITT
+203 RPSILLPETAVSTRE
-216 LQLECILRH
+216 LECILRH

-232 RDLLY
+232 RDLLF
-237 KWFTVAVTSFHWFN
+237 KWAAVAVTSFHWFN
-251 PLMPWLRRE
+251 PFMPWLRRE
-260 IARCCELSCDEGV
+260 IDRCCELSCDEGV

-327 TAAILLLSCLLALL
+327 TAAILLLSCLLVLL

-368 QADQKETFVRNWKV
+368 QADQKETFVRNWKA

-399 YSGDDYVFRG
+399 HSGDDYVFRG

-536 AKTVDAEGRTVVM
+536 AETVDTEGRTVVM

-579 PPRVQG
+579 PPRARG
-585 QLDVSLLSTDP
+585 TLDVRLLSVEQT
-596 EALQKANQVILKD
+596 ELEKANQVILKNAPQ
-609 TKMWSGDPNDGLFSD
+609 WAGPNEGLFAGAAVS
-624 STGTGVANVEKRET
+624 GVANVEKRK
-638 VTRDSWSPEGTVQT
+638 DNW
-652 QEYWLL
+652 YC

-663 GGDPFWVQWEDLVF
+663 GDNAFWVRREDIVF
-677 EWSPERL
+677 DAYIL
-684 IGTDLYNKTADWL
+684 
-697 EQEFHRVYDPWYDI
+697 PW
-711 QNLAISNWRENERE
+711 N
-725 ATFHY
+725 
-730 TMSWLNYN
+730 
-738 RDPDTVDYVV
+738 
-748 EAKKHSQS
+748 
-756 AYETLYNDYLAL
+756 
-768 KTANYSF
+768 
-775 KIVWDSD
+775 
-782 TPTLYSYVSVK
+782 
-793 GDPEWAPARID
+793 DPEDSRKRFGEI
-804 DYAMQS
+804 
-810 EEGRMLAV
+810 
-818 YGHTLWNAYLKGEL
+818 LWNAYLKGEL
-832 PDGSKLDWTSS
+832 PDGSKLDWMSVEE
-843 KGAAEN
+843 AAEN
-849 HFAVTDID
+849 HFTVTDID
-857 GDGRMELLLFWTE
+857 GDGRQELLLFWTE
-870 ASTAG
+870 AYMAG
-875 HLCAIYDYHD
+875 NQCVIYDYHD
-885 GVLLEQGRF
+885 GVLWKQGQF

-964 VYDVRPADV
+964 VYDVRPADA

-1020 LGAPKPIA
+1020 LGAPKPIVP
-1028 HEVKPVG
+1028 EVKPVG

>member
-1 MSDLMKI
+1 MPDIMRT
-8 VLVLSLSGTALAAFL
+8 VLLLSLCGTALAVLL
-23 ALLRRVLK
+23 AVLRRLLK
-31 NRLPHGLFY
+31 NRLPKALFY

-49 LLVPV
+49 LALPV

-62 LTLPEPRSAEAVT
+62 LSLPEPAPAERAAQIPVGQSAPAAGEPAPFDPEGVFTLPEGAV
-75 PPVSVQAAPD
+75 V
-85 GMVGQ
+85 
-90 PIPFDPS
+90 
-97 YVQTVPADTVIT
+97 T
-109 GNGLELSFQ
+109 GSGLPLQDET
-118 QEKALW
+118 AGTAW
-124 YRSVWTFLCENF
+124 YRQAWDWLCRHF
-136 LHIWLAGAAI
+136 TVLWLTGAAL
-146 HFLWFAVSYFR
+146 HFLWFALSYLR
-157 FCRSLKQ
+157 FCRTLRA
-164 DCLPL
+164 DCAPL
-169 WEHEQALLEGLR
+169 LEHEQALLDHLR
-181 GKWRVEACRSPL
+181 GKRRVSAFRSPL
-193 AQTPMLVGLI
+193 AATPMLVGLL
-203 RPRIILPETAITT
+203 RPSILLPETAVSTRE
-216 LQLECILRH
+216 LECILRH

-232 RDLLY
+232 RDLLF
-237 KWFTVAVTSFHWFN
+237 KWAAVAVTSFHWFN
-251 PLMPWLRRE
+251 PFMPWLRRE
-260 IARCCELSCDEGV
+260 IDRCCELSCDEGV

-368 QADQKETFVRNWKV
+368 QADQKETFVRNWKA

-399 YSGDDYVFRG
+399 HSGDDYVFRG

-499 AAQAEPT
+499 AAQAQPT

-536 AKTVDAEGRTVVM
+536 AETVDAEGRTVVM

-564 SQEGETCTVTVLAGE
+564 SQEGETCAVTVLAGE
-579 PPRVQG
+579 PPRARG
-585 QLDVSLLSTDP
+585 TLDVRLLSVEQT
-596 EALQKANQVILKD
+596 ELEKANQVILKNAPQ
-609 TKMWSGDPNDGLFSD
+609 WAGPNEGLFAGAAVS
-624 STGTGVANVEKRET
+624 GVANVEKRK
-638 VTRDSWSPEGTVQT
+638 DNW
-652 QEYWLL
+652 YC

-663 GGDPFWVQWEDLVF
+663 GDNAFWVRREDIVF
-677 EWSPERL
+677 DAYIL
-684 IGTDLYNKTADWL
+684 
-697 EQEFHRVYDPWYDI
+697 PW
-711 QNLAISNWRENERE
+711 N
-725 ATFHY
+725 
-730 TMSWLNYN
+730 
-738 RDPDTVDYVV
+738 
-748 EAKKHSQS
+748 
-756 AYETLYNDYLAL
+756 
-768 KTANYSF
+768 
-775 KIVWDSD
+775 
-782 TPTLYSYVSVK
+782 
-793 GDPEWAPARID
+793 DPEDSRKRFGEI
-804 DYAMQS
+804 
-810 EEGRMLAV
+810 
-818 YGHTLWNAYLKGEL
+818 LWNAYLKGEL
-832 PDGSKLDWTSS
+832 PDGSKLDWMSVEE
-843 KGAAEN
+843 AAEN
-849 HFAVTDID
+849 HFTVTDID
-857 GDGRMELLLFWTE
+857 GDGRQELLLFWTE
-870 ASTAG
+870 AYMAG
-875 HLCAIYDYHD
+875 NQCVIYDYHD
-885 GVLLEQGRF
+885 GVLWKQGQF

-964 VYDVRPADV
+964 VYDVRPADA

-1020 LGAPKPIA
+1020 LGAPKPIVP
-1028 HEVKPVG
+1028 EVKPVG

>member
-1 MSDLMKI
+1 MPDIMRT
-8 VLVLSLSGTALAAFL
+8 VLLLSLCGTALAVLL
-23 ALLRRVLK
+23 AVLRRLLK
-31 NRLPHGLFY
+31 NRLPKALFY

-49 LLVPV
+49 LALPV
-54 ALPVPGLE
+54 ALPVLGLE

-118 QEKALW
+118 QEKTLW

-260 IARCCELSCDEGV
+260 IARCCELSCDEAV
-273 IRTMTEGQKQA
+273 IGSMNEDWKRT

-294 VHALPRTVPATT
+294 VSALPRAVPATT
-306 LCEEKAQLK
+306 LCEEKKQLK
-315 ERLVGIM
+315 ERLVGILKY
-322 KHKKV
+322 KHV
-327 TAAILLLSCLLALL
+327 TAVILLLSCLLALL

-368 QADQKETFVRNWKV
+368 QADQKETFVRNWKA

-499 AAQAEPT
+499 AAQAQPT

-536 AKTVDAEGRTVVM
+536 AETVDAEGRTVVM

-579 PPRVQG
+579 PPRARG
-585 QLDVSLLSTDP
+585 TLDVRLLSVEQT
-596 EALQKANQVILKD
+596 ELENANQVILKNAPQ
-609 TKMWSGDPNDGLFSD
+609 WVGPNEGLFAGAAVS
-624 STGTGVANVEKRET
+624 GVANVEERK
-638 VTRDSWSPEGTVQT
+638 DNW
-652 QEYWLL
+652 YC

-663 GGDPFWVQWEDLVF
+663 GDNAFWVRREDIVF
-677 EWSPERL
+677 DAYIL
-684 IGTDLYNKTADWL
+684 
-697 EQEFHRVYDPWYDI
+697 PW
-711 QNLAISNWRENERE
+711 N
-725 ATFHY
+725 
-730 TMSWLNYN
+730 
-738 RDPDTVDYVV
+738 
-748 EAKKHSQS
+748 
-756 AYETLYNDYLAL
+756 
-768 KTANYSF
+768 
-775 KIVWDSD
+775 
-782 TPTLYSYVSVK
+782 
-793 GDPEWAPARID
+793 DPEDSRKRFGEI
-804 DYAMQS
+804 
-810 EEGRMLAV
+810 
-818 YGHTLWNAYLKGEL
+818 LWNAYLKGEL

-857 GDGRMELLLFWTE
+857 GDGRQELLLFWTE
-870 ASTAG
+870 AYMAG
-875 HLCAIYDYHD
+875 SQCVIYDYHD
-885 GVLLEQGRF
+885 GVLWKQGQF
-894 FPSLRFYDNAA
+894 FPSLRFYDNAV

-936 QVGFVEGWDKRVV
+936 QVGFVEGWDKQVV

-979 RYEPERMMDGPA
+979 RYELERMMDGPA

>member
-1 MSDLMKI
+1 MPDIMRT
-8 VLVLSLSGTALAAFL
+8 VLLLSLCGTALAVLL
-23 ALLRRVLK
+23 AVLRRLLK
-31 NRLPHGLFY
+31 NRLPKALFY

-49 LLVPV
+49 LALPV
-54 ALPVPGLE
+54 ALPVLGLE
-62 LTLPEPRSAEAVT
+62 LPLPEPRSAEAVT

-118 QEKALW
+118 QEKTLW

-260 IARCCELSCDEGV
+260 IARCCELSCDEAV
-273 IRTMTEGQKQA
+273 IGSMNEDWKRT

-294 VHALPRTVPATT
+294 VSALPRAMPATT
-306 LCEEKAQLK
+306 LCEEKKQLK
-315 ERLVGIM
+315 ERLVGILKY
-322 KHKKV
+322 KHV
-327 TAAILLLSCLLALL
+327 TAVILLLSCLLALL

-536 AKTVDAEGRTVVM
+536 AETVDAEGRTVVM

-564 SQEGETCTVTVLAGE
+564 SQEGGACAVTVLAGE
-579 PPRVQG
+579 PPRARG
-585 QLDVSLLSTDP
+585 TLDVRLLSVEQT
-596 EALQKANQVILKD
+596 ELENANQVILKNAPQ
-609 TKMWSGDPNDGLFSD
+609 WVGPNEGLFAGAAVS
-624 STGTGVANVEKRET
+624 GVANVEERK
-638 VTRDSWSPEGTVQT
+638 DNW
-652 QEYWLL
+652 YC

-663 GGDPFWVQWEDLVF
+663 GDNAFWVRREDIVF
-677 EWSPERL
+677 DAYIL
-684 IGTDLYNKTADWL
+684 
-697 EQEFHRVYDPWYDI
+697 PW
-711 QNLAISNWRENERE
+711 N
-725 ATFHY
+725 
-730 TMSWLNYN
+730 
-738 RDPDTVDYVV
+738 
-748 EAKKHSQS
+748 
-756 AYETLYNDYLAL
+756 
-768 KTANYSF
+768 
-775 KIVWDSD
+775 
-782 TPTLYSYVSVK
+782 
-793 GDPEWAPARID
+793 DPEDSRKRFGEI
-804 DYAMQS
+804 
-810 EEGRMLAV
+810 
-818 YGHTLWNAYLKGEL
+818 LWNAYLKGEL
-832 PDGSKLDWTSS
+832 PDGSKLVWMSVEE
-843 KGAAEN
+843 AAEN
-849 HFAVTDID
+849 HFTVTDID
-857 GDGRMELLLFWTE
+857 GDGRQELLLFWTE
-870 ASTAG
+870 AYMAG
-875 HLCAIYDYHD
+875 NQCVIYDYHD
-885 GVLLEQGRF
+885 GVLWKQGQF

-964 VYDVRPADV
+964 VYDVRSADA
-973 DWTIGS
+973 DWTSGS

>member
-1 MSDLMKI
+1 MPDIMRT
-8 VLVLSLSGTALAAFL
+8 VLLLSLCGTALAVLL
-23 ALLRRVLK
+23 AVLRRLLK
-31 NRLPHGLFY
+31 NRLPKALFY

-49 LLVPV
+49 LALPV

-62 LTLPEPRSAEAVT
+62 LSLPEPAPAER
-75 PPVSVQAAPD
+75 AAQIP
-85 GMVGQ
+85 VGQ
-90 PIPFDPS
+90 SAPAEGEPGPFDPEG
-97 YVQTVPADTVIT
+97 VFTLQEGAVVT
-109 GNGLELSFQ
+109 GSGLPFQ
-118 QEKALW
+118 DETAGTAW
-124 YRSVWTFLCENF
+124 YRQAWDWLCRHF
-136 LHIWLAGAAI
+136 TVLWLTGAAI

-260 IARCCELSCDEGV
+260 IARCCELSCDEAV
-273 IRTMTEGQKQA
+273 IGSMNEDWKRT

-294 VHALPRTVPATT
+294 VSALPRAVPATT
-306 LCEEKAQLK
+306 LCEEKKQLK
-315 ERLVGIM
+315 ERLVGILKY
-322 KHKKV
+322 KHV
-327 TAAILLLSCLLALL
+327 TAVILLLSCLLALL

-368 QADQKETFVRNWKV
+368 QADQKETFVRNWKA

-399 YSGDDYVFRG
+399 HSGDDYVFRG

-499 AAQAEPT
+499 AAQADPT

-536 AKTVDAEGRTVVM
+536 AETVDAEGRTVVM

-564 SQEGETCTVTVLAGE
+564 SQEGETCAVTVLAGE
-579 PPRVQG
+579 PPLVQG
-585 QLDVSLLSTDP
+585 QLDVSLLSVEQT
-596 EALQKANQVILKD
+596 ELEKANQVILKNAPQ
-609 TKMWSGDPNDGLFSD
+609 WVGPNEGLFAGAAVS
-624 STGTGVANVEKRET
+624 GVANGEERK
-638 VTRDSWSPEGTVQT
+638 DNW
-652 QEYWLL
+652 YC

-663 GGDPFWVQWEDLVF
+663 GDNAFWVRREDIVF
-677 EWSPERL
+677 DAYIL
-684 IGTDLYNKTADWL
+684 
-697 EQEFHRVYDPWYDI
+697 PW
-711 QNLAISNWRENERE
+711 N
-725 ATFHY
+725 
-730 TMSWLNYN
+730 
-738 RDPDTVDYVV
+738 
-748 EAKKHSQS
+748 
-756 AYETLYNDYLAL
+756 
-768 KTANYSF
+768 
-775 KIVWDSD
+775 
-782 TPTLYSYVSVK
+782 
-793 GDPEWAPARID
+793 DPEDSRKRFGEI
-804 DYAMQS
+804 
-810 EEGRMLAV
+810 
-818 YGHTLWNAYLKGEL
+818 LWNASLKGEL
-832 PDGSKLDWTSS
+832 PDGSKLAWMSVEE
-843 KGAAEN
+843 AAEN
-849 HFAVTDID
+849 HFTVTDID
-857 GDGRMELLLFWTE
+857 GDGRQELLLFWTE
-870 ASTAG
+870 AYMAG
-875 HLCAIYDYHD
+875 SQCVIYDYHD
-885 GVLLEQGRF
+885 GVLWKQGQF

-979 RYEPERMMDGPA
+979 RYELERMMDGPA

-1020 LGAPKPIA
+1020 LGAPKPIVP
-1028 HEVKPVG
+1028 EVKPVG

>member
-1 MSDLMKI
+1 MPDIMRT
-8 VLVLSLSGTALAAFL
+8 VLLLSLCGTALAVLL
-23 ALLRRVLK
+23 AVLRRLLK

-118 QEKALW
+118 QEKTLW

-306 LCEEKAQLK
+306 LCEEKKQLK
-315 ERLVGIM
+315 ERLVGILKY
-322 KHKKV
+322 KHV
-327 TAAILLLSCLLALL
+327 TAVILLLSCLLALL

-472 STYCGHVTVTDLGD
+472 STYCGHVTVTDLED

-536 AKTVDAEGRTVVM
+536 AETVDAEGRTVVM
-549 DMALTLRKGDLVWVE
+549 DMALTLRKGDLVYVE
-564 SQEGETCTVTVLAGE
+564 SQEGGACAVTVLAGE
-579 PPRVQG
+579 PPRARG
-585 QLDVSLLSTDP
+585 TLDVRLLSVEQT
-596 EALQKANQVILKD
+596 ELENANQVILKNAPQ
-609 TKMWSGDPNDGLFSD
+609 WVGPNEGLFAGAAVS
-624 STGTGVANVEKRET
+624 GVANVEARK
-638 VTRDSWSPEGTVQT
+638 DNW
-652 QEYWLL
+652 YC

-663 GGDPFWVQWEDLVF
+663 GDNAFWVRREDIVF
-677 EWSPERL
+677 DAYILPWNNPE
-684 IGTDLYNKTADWL
+684 
-697 EQEFHRVYDPWYDI
+697 
-711 QNLAISNWRENERE
+711 
-725 ATFHY
+725 
-730 TMSWLNYN
+730 
-738 RDPDTVDYVV
+738 
-748 EAKKHSQS
+748 
-756 AYETLYNDYLAL
+756 
-768 KTANYSF
+768 
-775 KIVWDSD
+775 DSR
-782 TPTLYSYVSVK
+782 K
-793 GDPEWAPARID
+793 RFGEI
-804 DYAMQS
+804 
-810 EEGRMLAV
+810 
-818 YGHTLWNAYLKGEL
+818 LWNAYLKGEL

-857 GDGRMELLLFWTE
+857 GDGRQELLLFWTE
-870 ASTAG
+870 AYMAG
-875 HLCAIYDYHD
+875 SQCVIYDYHD
-885 GVLLEQGRF
+885 GVLWKQGQF

-936 QVGFVEGWDKRVV
+936 QVGFVEGWDKQVV

-964 VYDVRPADV
+964 VYDVRPADA

-979 RYEPERMMDGPA
+979 RYELERMMDGPA

>member
-1 MSDLMKI
+1 MPDIMRT
-8 VLVLSLSGTALAAFL
+8 VLLLSLCGTALAVLL
-23 ALLRRVLK
+23 AVLRRLLK
-31 NRLPHGLFY
+31 NRLPKALFY

-49 LLVPV
+49 LALPV

-62 LTLPEPRSAEAVT
+62 LSLPEPRSAEAVT

-118 QEKALW
+118 QEKTLW

-306 LCEEKAQLK
+306 LCEEKKQLK
-315 ERLVGIM
+315 ERLVGILKY
-322 KHKKV
+322 KHV
-327 TAAILLLSCLLALL
+327 TAVILLLSCLLALL

-472 STYCGHVTVTDLGD
+472 STYCGHVTVTDLED

-536 AKTVDAEGRTVVM
+536 AETVDAEGRTVVM
-549 DMALTLRKGDLVWVE
+549 DMALTLRKGDLVYVE
-564 SQEGETCTVTVLAGE
+564 SQEGSACAVTVLAGE
-579 PPRVQG
+579 PPRARG
-585 QLDVSLLSTDP
+585 TLDVRLLSVEQT
-596 EALQKANQVILKD
+596 ELEKANQVILKNAPQ
-609 TKMWSGDPNDGLFSD
+609 WVGPNEGLFAGAAVS
-624 STGTGVANVEKRET
+624 GVANVEARK
-638 VTRDSWSPEGTVQT
+638 DNW
-652 QEYWLL
+652 YC

-663 GGDPFWVQWEDLVF
+663 GDNAFWVRREDIVF
-677 EWSPERL
+677 DAYIL
-684 IGTDLYNKTADWL
+684 
-697 EQEFHRVYDPWYDI
+697 PW
-711 QNLAISNWRENERE
+711 N
-725 ATFHY
+725 
-730 TMSWLNYN
+730 
-738 RDPDTVDYVV
+738 
-748 EAKKHSQS
+748 
-756 AYETLYNDYLAL
+756 
-768 KTANYSF
+768 
-775 KIVWDSD
+775 
-782 TPTLYSYVSVK
+782 
-793 GDPEWAPARID
+793 DPEDSRKRFGEI
-804 DYAMQS
+804 
-810 EEGRMLAV
+810 
-818 YGHTLWNAYLKGEL
+818 LWNAYLKGEL
-832 PDGSKLDWTSS
+832 PDGSKLDWTGSER
-843 KGAAEN
+843 AEGN

-936 QVGFVEGWDKRVV
+936 QVGFVEGWDKQVV

-964 VYDVRPADV
+964 VYDVRSADA

>member
-1 MSDLMKI
+1 MPDIMRTL
-8 VLVLSLSGTALAAFL
+8 LLLSLCGTALAVLL
-23 ALLRRVLK
+23 AVLRRLLK

-118 QEKALW
+118 QEKTLW

-136 LHIWLAGAAI
+136 LHIWLAGAAL
-146 HFLWFAVSYFR
+146 HFLWFALSYLR
-157 FCRSLKQ
+157 FCRTLRE
-164 DCLPL
+164 DCAPL
-169 WEHEQALLEGLR
+169 LEHEQALLDHLR
-181 GKWRVEACRSPL
+181 GKRRVSAFRSPL
-193 AQTPMLVGLI
+193 AATPMLVGLL
-203 RPRIILPETAITT
+203 RPSILLPETAVSTRE
-216 LQLECILRH
+216 LECILRH

-232 RDLLY
+232 RDLLF
-237 KWFTVAVTSFHWFN
+237 KWAAVAVTSFHWFN
-251 PLMPWLRRE
+251 PFMPWLRRE
-260 IARCCELSCDEGV
+260 IDRCCELSCDEGV

-368 QADQKETFVRNWKV
+368 QADQKETFVRNWKA

-399 YSGDDYVFRG
+399 HSGDDYVFRG

-499 AAQAEPT
+499 AAQAQPT

-536 AKTVDAEGRTVVM
+536 AETVDAEGRTVVM

-585 QLDVSLLSTDP
+585 QLKAGLLSTEQADL
-596 EALQKANQVILKD
+596 ENANQVILKD

-663 GGDPFWVQWEDLVF
+663 GDNAFWVRREDIVF
-677 EWSPERL
+677 DAYILPWNNPE
-684 IGTDLYNKTADWL
+684 
-697 EQEFHRVYDPWYDI
+697 
-711 QNLAISNWRENERE
+711 
-725 ATFHY
+725 
-730 TMSWLNYN
+730 
-738 RDPDTVDYVV
+738 
-748 EAKKHSQS
+748 
-756 AYETLYNDYLAL
+756 
-768 KTANYSF
+768 
-775 KIVWDSD
+775 DSR
-782 TPTLYSYVSVK
+782 K
-793 GDPEWAPARID
+793 RFGEI
-804 DYAMQS
+804 
-810 EEGRMLAV
+810 
-818 YGHTLWNAYLKGEL
+818 LWNAYLKGEL

-857 GDGRMELLLFWTE
+857 GDGKEELLLSWTN
-870 ASTAG
+870 ASMAG
-875 HLCAIYDYHD
+875 HSFVIFGCR
-885 GVLLEQGRF
+885 QGAVYTQF
-894 FPSLRFYDNAA
+894 SGFPSLRFYDNAA

-964 VYDVRPADV
+964 VYDVRSADA
-973 DWTIGS
+973 DWTSGS
-979 RYEPERMMDGPA
+979 RYELERMMDGPA

>member
-1 MSDLMKI
+1 MPDIMRT
-8 VLVLSLSGTALAAFL
+8 VLLLSLCGTALAVLL
-23 ALLRRVLK
+23 AVLRRLLK

-54 ALPVPGLE
+54 ALPVPGRE

-118 QEKALW
+118 QEKTLW

-260 IARCCELSCDEGV
+260 IARCCELSCDEAV
-273 IRTMTEGQKQA
+273 IGSMNEDWKRT

-294 VHALPRTVPATT
+294 VSALPRAVPATT
-306 LCEEKAQLK
+306 LCEEKKQLK
-315 ERLVGIM
+315 ERLVGILKY
-322 KHKKV
+322 KHV
-327 TAAILLLSCLLALL
+327 TAVILLLSCLLALL

-368 QADQKETFVRNWKV
+368 QADQKETFVRNWKA

-536 AKTVDAEGRTVVM
+536 AETVDAEGRTVVM

-579 PPRVQG
+579 PPRARG
-585 QLDVSLLSTDP
+585 TLDVRLLSVEQT
-596 EALQKANQVILKD
+596 ELEKANQVILKNAPQ
-609 TKMWSGDPNDGLFSD
+609 WVGPNEGLFAGAAVS
-624 STGTGVANVEKRET
+624 GVANVEKRK
-638 VTRDSWSPEGTVQT
+638 DNW
-652 QEYWLL
+652 YC

-663 GGDPFWVQWEDLVF
+663 GDNAFWVRREDIVF
-677 EWSPERL
+677 DAYIL
-684 IGTDLYNKTADWL
+684 
-697 EQEFHRVYDPWYDI
+697 PW
-711 QNLAISNWRENERE
+711 N
-725 ATFHY
+725 
-730 TMSWLNYN
+730 
-738 RDPDTVDYVV
+738 
-748 EAKKHSQS
+748 
-756 AYETLYNDYLAL
+756 
-768 KTANYSF
+768 
-775 KIVWDSD
+775 
-782 TPTLYSYVSVK
+782 
-793 GDPEWAPARID
+793 DPEDSRKRFGEI
-804 DYAMQS
+804 
-810 EEGRMLAV
+810 
-818 YGHTLWNAYLKGEL
+818 LWNAYLKGEL

-857 GDGRMELLLFWTE
+857 GDGRQELLLFWTE
-870 ASTAG
+870 AYMAG
-875 HLCAIYDYHD
+875 NQCVIYDYHD
-885 GVLLEQGRF
+885 GVLWKQGQF

-1020 LGAPKPIA
+1020 LGAPKPIVP
-1028 HEVKPVG
+1028 EVKPVG

>member
-1 MSDLMKI
+1 MPDIMRT
-8 VLVLSLSGTALAAFL
+8 VLLLSLCGTALAVLL
-23 ALLRRVLK
+23 AVLRRLLK
-31 NRLPHGLFY
+31 NRLPKALFY

-49 LLVPV
+49 LALPV
-54 ALPVPGLE
+54 ALPVLGLE

-118 QEKALW
+118 QEKTLW

-260 IARCCELSCDEGV
+260 IARCCELSCDEAV
-273 IRTMTEGQKQA
+273 IGSMNEDWKRT

-294 VHALPRTVPATT
+294 VSALPRAVPATT
-306 LCEEKAQLK
+306 LCEEKKQLK
-315 ERLVGIM
+315 ERLVGILKY
-322 KHKKV
+322 KHV
-327 TAAILLLSCLLALL
+327 TAVILLLSCLLALL

-368 QADQKETFVRNWKV
+368 QADQKETFVRNWKA

-499 AAQAEPT
+499 AAQAQPT

-536 AKTVDAEGRTVVM
+536 AETVDAEGRTVVM

-579 PPRVQG
+579 PPRARG
-585 QLDVSLLSTDP
+585 TLDVRLLSVEQT
-596 EALQKANQVILKD
+596 ELENANQVILKNAPQ
-609 TKMWSGDPNDGLFSD
+609 WVGPNEGLFAGAAVS
-624 STGTGVANVEKRET
+624 GVANVEARK
-638 VTRDSWSPEGTVQT
+638 DNW
-652 QEYWLL
+652 YC

-663 GGDPFWVQWEDLVF
+663 GDNAFWVRREDIVF
-677 EWSPERL
+677 DAYIL
-684 IGTDLYNKTADWL
+684 
-697 EQEFHRVYDPWYDI
+697 PW
-711 QNLAISNWRENERE
+711 N
-725 ATFHY
+725 
-730 TMSWLNYN
+730 
-738 RDPDTVDYVV
+738 
-748 EAKKHSQS
+748 
-756 AYETLYNDYLAL
+756 
-768 KTANYSF
+768 
-775 KIVWDSD
+775 
-782 TPTLYSYVSVK
+782 
-793 GDPEWAPARID
+793 DPEDSRKRFGEI
-804 DYAMQS
+804 
-810 EEGRMLAV
+810 
-818 YGHTLWNAYLKGEL
+818 LWNAYLKGEL

-857 GDGRMELLLFWTE
+857 GDGRQELLLFWTE
-870 ASTAG
+870 AYMAG
-875 HLCAIYDYHD
+875 SQCVIYDYHD
-885 GVLLEQGRF
+885 GVLWKQGQF

-936 QVGFVEGWDKRVV
+936 QVGFVEGWDKQVV

-964 VYDVRPADV
+964 VYDVRPADA

-979 RYEPERMMDGPA
+979 RYELERMMDGPA

>member
-1 MSDLMKI
+1 MPDIMRT
-8 VLVLSLSGTALAAFL
+8 VLLLSLCGTALAVLL
-23 ALLRRVLK
+23 AVLRRLLK
-31 NRLPHGLFY
+31 NRLPKALFY

-260 IARCCELSCDEGV
+260 IARCCELSCDEAV
-273 IRTMTEGQKQA
+273 IGSMNEDWKRT

-294 VHALPRTVPATT
+294 VSALPRAVPATT
-306 LCEEKAQLK
+306 LCEEKKQLK
-315 ERLVGIM
+315 ERLVGILKY
-322 KHKKV
+322 KHV
-327 TAAILLLSCLLALL
+327 TAVILLLSCLLALL

-368 QADQKETFVRNWKV
+368 QADQKETFVRNWKA

-409 RDLPALRARVE
+409 RDLPALRAQVE

-499 AAQAEPT
+499 AAQAQPT

-536 AKTVDAEGRTVVM
+536 AETVDAEGRTVVM
-549 DMALTLRKGDLVWVE
+549 DMALTLRKGDLVYVE
-564 SQEGETCTVTVLAGE
+564 SQEGGACAVTVLAGE
-579 PPRVQG
+579 PPRARG
-585 QLDVSLLSTDP
+585 TLDVRLLSVEQT
-596 EALQKANQVILKD
+596 ELENANQVILKNAPQ
-609 TKMWSGDPNDGLFSD
+609 WAGPNEGLFAGAAVS
-624 STGTGVANVEKRET
+624 GVANVEERK
-638 VTRDSWSPEGTVQT
+638 DNW
-652 QEYWLL
+652 YC

-663 GGDPFWVQWEDLVF
+663 GDNAFWVRREDIVF
-677 EWSPERL
+677 DAYIL
-684 IGTDLYNKTADWL
+684 
-697 EQEFHRVYDPWYDI
+697 PW
-711 QNLAISNWRENERE
+711 N
-725 ATFHY
+725 
-730 TMSWLNYN
+730 
-738 RDPDTVDYVV
+738 
-748 EAKKHSQS
+748 
-756 AYETLYNDYLAL
+756 
-768 KTANYSF
+768 
-775 KIVWDSD
+775 
-782 TPTLYSYVSVK
+782 
-793 GDPEWAPARID
+793 DPEDSRKRFGEI
-804 DYAMQS
+804 
-810 EEGRMLAV
+810 
-818 YGHTLWNAYLKGEL
+818 LWNAYLKGEL
-832 PDGSKLDWTSS
+832 PDGRKLDWTGSER
-843 KGAAEN
+843 AEGN

-920 WPHYAYRYN
+920 WPHYSYRYN

-1020 LGAPKPIA
+1020 LGAPKPIVP
-1028 HEVKPVG
+1028 EVKPVG

>member
-1 MSDLMKI
+1 MPDIMRT
-8 VLVLSLSGTALAAFL
+8 VLLLSLCGTALAVLL
-23 ALLRRVLK
+23 AVLRRLLK
-31 NRLPHGLFY
+31 NRLPKALFY

-49 LLVPV
+49 LALPV

-62 LTLPEPRSAEAVT
+62 LSLPEPAPAERAAQIPVGQSAPAAGEPAPFDPEGVFTLPEGAV
-75 PPVSVQAAPD
+75 V
-85 GMVGQ
+85 
-90 PIPFDPS
+90 
-97 YVQTVPADTVIT
+97 T
-109 GNGLELSFQ
+109 GSGLPLQDET
-118 QEKALW
+118 AGTAW
-124 YRSVWTFLCENF
+124 YRQAWDWLCRHVTV
-136 LHIWLAGAAI
+136 LWLTGAAL
-146 HFLWFAVSYFR
+146 HFLWFALSYLR
-157 FCRSLKQ
+157 FCRTLRA
-164 DCLPL
+164 DCAPL
-169 WEHEQALLEGLR
+169 LEHEQALLDHLR
-181 GKWRVEACRSPL
+181 GKRRVSAFRSPL
-193 AQTPMLVGLI
+193 AATPMLVGLL
-203 RPRIILPETAITT
+203 RPSILLPETAVSTRE
-216 LQLECILRH
+216 LECILRH

-232 RDLLY
+232 RDLLF
-237 KWFTVAVTSFHWFN
+237 KWAAVAVTSFHWFN
-251 PLMPWLRRE
+251 PFMPWLRRE
-260 IARCCELSCDEGV
+260 IDRCCELSCDEGV

-368 QADQKETFVRNWKV
+368 QADQKETFVRNWKA

-399 YSGDDYVFRG
+399 HSGDDYVFRG

-536 AKTVDAEGRTVVM
+536 AETVDTEGRTVVM

-579 PPRVQG
+579 PPRARG
-585 QLDVSLLSTDP
+585 TLDVRLLSVEQT
-596 EALQKANQVILKD
+596 ELEKANQVILKNAPQ
-609 TKMWSGDPNDGLFSD
+609 WAGPNEGLFAGAAVS
-624 STGTGVANVEKRET
+624 GVANVEKRK
-638 VTRDSWSPEGTVQT
+638 DNW
-652 QEYWLL
+652 YC

-663 GGDPFWVQWEDLVF
+663 GDNAFWVRREDIVF
-677 EWSPERL
+677 DAYIL
-684 IGTDLYNKTADWL
+684 
-697 EQEFHRVYDPWYDI
+697 PW
-711 QNLAISNWRENERE
+711 N
-725 ATFHY
+725 
-730 TMSWLNYN
+730 
-738 RDPDTVDYVV
+738 
-748 EAKKHSQS
+748 
-756 AYETLYNDYLAL
+756 
-768 KTANYSF
+768 
-775 KIVWDSD
+775 
-782 TPTLYSYVSVK
+782 
-793 GDPEWAPARID
+793 DPEDSRKRFGEI
-804 DYAMQS
+804 
-810 EEGRMLAV
+810 
-818 YGHTLWNAYLKGEL
+818 LWNAYLKGEL
-832 PDGSKLDWTSS
+832 PDGSKLDWMSVEE
-843 KGAAEN
+843 AAEN
-849 HFAVTDID
+849 HFTVTDID
-857 GDGRMELLLFWTE
+857 GDGRQELLLFWTE
-870 ASTAG
+870 AYMAG
-875 HLCAIYDYHD
+875 NQCVIYDYHD
-885 GVLLEQGRF
+885 GVLWKQGQF

-964 VYDVRPADV
+964 VYDVRPADA

-1020 LGAPKPIA
+1020 LGAPKPIVP
-1028 HEVKPVG
+1028 EVKPVG

>member
-1 MSDLMKI
+1 MPDIMRT
-8 VLVLSLSGTALAAFL
+8 VLLLSLCGTALAVLL
-23 ALLRRVLK
+23 AVLRRLLK

-118 QEKALW
+118 QEKTLW

-260 IARCCELSCDEGV
+260 IDRCCELSCDEGV

-368 QADQKETFVRNWKV
+368 QADQKETFVRNWKA

-499 AAQAEPT
+499 AAQADPT

-536 AKTVDAEGRTVVM
+536 AETVDAEGRTVVM
-549 DMALTLRKGDLVWVE
+549 DMALTLRKGDLVYVE
-564 SQEGETCTVTVLAGE
+564 SQEGGACAVTVLAGE
-579 PPRVQG
+579 PPRARG
-585 QLDVSLLSTDP
+585 TLDVRLLSVEQT
-596 EALQKANQVILKD
+596 ELENANQVILKNAPQ
-609 TKMWSGDPNDGLFSD
+609 WVGPNEGLFAGAAVS
-624 STGTGVANVEKRET
+624 GVANVEERK
-638 VTRDSWSPEGTVQT
+638 DNW
-652 QEYWLL
+652 YC

-663 GGDPFWVQWEDLVF
+663 GDNAFWVRREDIVF
-677 EWSPERL
+677 DAYIL
-684 IGTDLYNKTADWL
+684 
-697 EQEFHRVYDPWYDI
+697 PW
-711 QNLAISNWRENERE
+711 N
-725 ATFHY
+725 
-730 TMSWLNYN
+730 
-738 RDPDTVDYVV
+738 
-748 EAKKHSQS
+748 
-756 AYETLYNDYLAL
+756 
-768 KTANYSF
+768 
-775 KIVWDSD
+775 
-782 TPTLYSYVSVK
+782 
-793 GDPEWAPARID
+793 DPEDSRKRFGEI
-804 DYAMQS
+804 
-810 EEGRMLAV
+810 
-818 YGHTLWNAYLKGEL
+818 LWNAYLKGEL

-964 VYDVRPADV
+964 VYDVRSADA

-1020 LGAPKPIA
+1020 LGAPKPIVP
-1028 HEVKPVG
+1028 EVKPVG

>member
-1 MSDLMKI
+1 MPDIMRT
-8 VLVLSLSGTALAAFL
+8 VLLLSLCGTALAVLL
-23 ALLRRVLK
+23 AVLRRLLK

-118 QEKALW
+118 QEKTLW

-306 LCEEKAQLK
+306 LCEEKKQLK
-315 ERLVGIM
+315 ERLVGILKY
-322 KHKKV
+322 KHV
-327 TAAILLLSCLLALL
+327 TAVILLLSCLLALL

-472 STYCGHVTVTDLGD
+472 STYCGHVTVTDLED

-536 AKTVDAEGRTVVM
+536 AETVDAEGRTVVM
-549 DMALTLRKGDLVWVE
+549 DMALTLRKGDLVYVE
-564 SQEGETCTVTVLAGE
+564 SQEGGACAVTVLAGE
-579 PPRVQG
+579 PPRARG
-585 QLDVSLLSTDP
+585 TLDVRLLSVEQT
-596 EALQKANQVILKD
+596 ELENANQVILKNAPQ
-609 TKMWSGDPNDGLFSD
+609 WVGPNEGLFAGAAVS
-624 STGTGVANVEKRET
+624 GVANVEARK
-638 VTRDSWSPEGTVQT
+638 DNW
-652 QEYWLL
+652 YC

-663 GGDPFWVQWEDLVF
+663 GDNAFWVRREDIVF
-677 EWSPERL
+677 DAYILPWNNPEDSRKRFGEIL
-684 IGTDLYNKTADWL
+684 
-697 EQEFHRVYDPWYDI
+697 WY
-711 QNLAISNWRENERE
+711 
-725 ATFHY
+725 
-730 TMSWLNYN
+730 
-738 RDPDTVDYVV
+738 
-748 EAKKHSQS
+748 
-756 AYETLYNDYLAL
+756 
-768 KTANYSF
+768 
-775 KIVWDSD
+775 
-782 TPTLYSYVSVK
+782 
-793 GDPEWAPARID
+793 
-804 DYAMQS
+804 
-810 EEGRMLAV
+810 
-818 YGHTLWNAYLKGEL
+818 AYLKGEL

-857 GDGRMELLLFWTE
+857 GDGKEELLLSWTN
-870 ASTAG
+870 ASMAG
-875 HLCAIYDYHD
+875 HRFVIY
-885 GVLLEQGRF
+885 GCWQGAVYTQF
-894 FPSLRFYDNAA
+894 SGFPSLRFYDNAA

-979 RYEPERMMDGPA
+979 RYESERMMDGPA

-1020 LGAPKPIA
+1020 LGAPKPIVP
-1028 HEVKPVG
+1028 EVKPVG

>member
-1 MSDLMKI
+1 MPDIMRT
-8 VLVLSLSGTALAAFL
+8 VLLLSLCGTALAVLL
-23 ALLRRVLK
+23 AVLRRLLK

-118 QEKALW
+118 QEKTLW

-260 IARCCELSCDEGV
+260 IARCCELSCDEAV
-273 IRTMTEGQKQA
+273 IGSMNEDWKRT

-294 VHALPRTVPATT
+294 VSALPRAVPATT
-306 LCEEKAQLK
+306 LCEEKKQLK
-315 ERLVGIM
+315 ERLVGILKY
-322 KHKKV
+322 KHV
-327 TAAILLLSCLLALL
+327 TAVILLLSCLLALL

-368 QADQKETFVRNWKV
+368 QADQKETFVRNWKA

-499 AAQAEPT
+499 AAQAQPT

-536 AKTVDAEGRTVVM
+536 AETVDAEGRTVVM

-564 SQEGETCTVTVLAGE
+564 SQEGETCAVTVLAGE
-579 PPRVQG
+579 PPRARG
-585 QLDVSLLSTDP
+585 TLDVRLLSVEQT
-596 EALQKANQVILKD
+596 ELENANQVILKNAPQ
-609 TKMWSGDPNDGLFSD
+609 WVGPNEGLFAGAAVS
-624 STGTGVANVEKRET
+624 GVANVEARK
-638 VTRDSWSPEGTVQT
+638 DNW
-652 QEYWLL
+652 YC

-663 GGDPFWVQWEDLVF
+663 GDNAFWVRREDIVF
-677 EWSPERL
+677 DAYIL
-684 IGTDLYNKTADWL
+684 
-697 EQEFHRVYDPWYDI
+697 PW
-711 QNLAISNWRENERE
+711 N
-725 ATFHY
+725 
-730 TMSWLNYN
+730 
-738 RDPDTVDYVV
+738 
-748 EAKKHSQS
+748 
-756 AYETLYNDYLAL
+756 
-768 KTANYSF
+768 
-775 KIVWDSD
+775 
-782 TPTLYSYVSVK
+782 
-793 GDPEWAPARID
+793 DPEDSRKRFGEI
-804 DYAMQS
+804 
-810 EEGRMLAV
+810 
-818 YGHTLWNAYLKGEL
+818 LWNAYLKGEL

>member
-1 MSDLMKI
+1 MPDIMRT
-8 VLVLSLSGTALAAFL
+8 VLLLSLCGTALAVLL
-23 ALLRRVLK
+23 AVLRRLLK
-31 NRLPHGLFY
+31 NRLPKALFY

-49 LLVPV
+49 LALPV

-62 LTLPEPRSAEAVT
+62 LSLPEPAPAERAAQIPVGQSATAAGEPAPFDPEGVFTLPEGAVVT
-75 PPVSVQAAPD
+75 GSGLPLQD
-85 GMVGQ
+85 ETVG
-90 PIPFDPS
+90 
-97 YVQTVPADTVIT
+97 TA
-109 GNGLELSFQ
+109 
-118 QEKALW
+118 W
-124 YRSVWTFLCENF
+124 YRQAWDWLCRHF
-136 LHIWLAGAAI
+136 TVLWLTGAAL
-146 HFLWFAVSYFR
+146 HFLWFALSYLR
-157 FCRSLKQ
+157 FCRTLRA
-164 DCLPL
+164 DCAPL
-169 WEHEQALLEGLR
+169 LEHEQALLDHLR
-181 GKWRVEACRSPL
+181 GKRRVSAFRSPL
-193 AQTPMLVGLI
+193 AATPMLVGLL
-203 RPRIILPETAITT
+203 RPSILLPETAVSTRE
-216 LQLECILRH
+216 LECILRH

-232 RDLLY
+232 RDLLF
-237 KWFTVAVTSFHWFN
+237 KWAAVAVTSFHWFN
-251 PLMPWLRRE
+251 PFMPWLRRE
-260 IARCCELSCDEGV
+260 IDRCCELSCDEGV

-368 QADQKETFVRNWKV
+368 QADQKETFVRNWKA

-536 AKTVDAEGRTVVM
+536 AETVDAEGRTVVM

-579 PPRVQG
+579 PPRARG
-585 QLDVSLLSTDP
+585 TLDVRLLSVEQT
-596 EALQKANQVILKD
+596 ELENANQVILKNAPQ
-609 TKMWSGDPNDGLFSD
+609 WVGPNEGLFAGAAVS
-624 STGTGVANVEKRET
+624 GVANVEARK
-638 VTRDSWSPEGTVQT
+638 DNW
-652 QEYWLL
+652 YC

-663 GGDPFWVQWEDLVF
+663 GDNAFWVRREDIVF
-677 EWSPERL
+677 DAYIL
-684 IGTDLYNKTADWL
+684 
-697 EQEFHRVYDPWYDI
+697 PW
-711 QNLAISNWRENERE
+711 N
-725 ATFHY
+725 
-730 TMSWLNYN
+730 
-738 RDPDTVDYVV
+738 
-748 EAKKHSQS
+748 
-756 AYETLYNDYLAL
+756 
-768 KTANYSF
+768 
-775 KIVWDSD
+775 
-782 TPTLYSYVSVK
+782 
-793 GDPEWAPARID
+793 DPEDSRKRFGEI
-804 DYAMQS
+804 
-810 EEGRMLAV
+810 
-818 YGHTLWNAYLKGEL
+818 LWNAYLKGEL
-832 PDGSKLDWTSS
+832 PDGSKLDWMSVEE
-843 KGAAEN
+843 AAEN
-849 HFAVTDID
+849 HFTVTDID
-857 GDGRMELLLFWTE
+857 GDGRQELLLFWTE
-870 ASTAG
+870 AYMAG
-875 HLCAIYDYHD
+875 NQCVIYDYHD
-885 GVLLEQGRF
+885 GVLWKQGQF

-1020 LGAPKPIA
+1020 LGAPKPIVP
-1028 HEVKPVG
+1028 EVKPVG

>member
-1 MSDLMKI
+1 MPDIMRT
-8 VLVLSLSGTALAAFL
+8 VLLLSLCGTALAVLL
-23 ALLRRVLK
+23 AVLRRLLK
-31 NRLPHGLFY
+31 NRLPKALFY

-49 LLVPV
+49 LALPV

-62 LTLPEPRSAEAVT
+62 LSLPEPAPAERAAQIPVGQSAPAAGEPAPFDPEGVFTLPEGAV
-75 PPVSVQAAPD
+75 V
-85 GMVGQ
+85 
-90 PIPFDPS
+90 
-97 YVQTVPADTVIT
+97 T
-109 GNGLELSFQ
+109 GSGLPLQDET
-118 QEKALW
+118 AGTAW
-124 YRSVWTFLCENF
+124 YRQAWDWLCRHF
-136 LHIWLAGAAI
+136 TVLWLTGAAL
-146 HFLWFAVSYFR
+146 HFLWFALSYLR
-157 FCRSLKQ
+157 FCRTLRA
-164 DCLPL
+164 DCAPL
-169 WEHEQALLEGLR
+169 LEHEQALLDHLR
-181 GKWRVEACRSPL
+181 GKRRVSAFRSPL
-193 AQTPMLVGLI
+193 AATPMLVGLL
-203 RPRIILPETAITT
+203 RPSILLPETAVSTRE
-216 LQLECILRH
+216 LECILRH

-232 RDLLY
+232 RDLLF
-237 KWFTVAVTSFHWFN
+237 KWAAVAVTSFHWFN
-251 PLMPWLRRE
+251 PFMPWLRRE
-260 IARCCELSCDEGV
+260 IDRCCELSCDEGV

-368 QADQKETFVRNWKV
+368 QADQKETFVRNWKA

-399 YSGDDYVFRG
+399 HSGDDYVFRG

-536 AKTVDAEGRTVVM
+536 AETVDTEGRTVVM

-579 PPRVQG
+579 PPRARG
-585 QLDVSLLSTDP
+585 TLDVRLLSVEQT
-596 EALQKANQVILKD
+596 ELEKANQVILKNAPQ
-609 TKMWSGDPNDGLFSD
+609 WAGPNEGLFAGAAVS
-624 STGTGVANVEKRET
+624 GVANVEKRK
-638 VTRDSWSPEGTVQT
+638 DNW
-652 QEYWLL
+652 YC

-663 GGDPFWVQWEDLVF
+663 GDNAFWVRREDIVF
-677 EWSPERL
+677 DAYIL
-684 IGTDLYNKTADWL
+684 
-697 EQEFHRVYDPWYDI
+697 PW
-711 QNLAISNWRENERE
+711 N
-725 ATFHY
+725 
-730 TMSWLNYN
+730 
-738 RDPDTVDYVV
+738 
-748 EAKKHSQS
+748 
-756 AYETLYNDYLAL
+756 
-768 KTANYSF
+768 
-775 KIVWDSD
+775 
-782 TPTLYSYVSVK
+782 
-793 GDPEWAPARID
+793 DPEDSRKRFGEI
-804 DYAMQS
+804 
-810 EEGRMLAV
+810 
-818 YGHTLWNAYLKGEL
+818 LWNAYLKGEL
-832 PDGSKLDWTSS
+832 PDGSKLDWMSVEE
-843 KGAAEN
+843 AAEN
-849 HFAVTDID
+849 HFTVTDID
-857 GDGRMELLLFWTE
+857 GDGRQELLLFWTE
-870 ASTAG
+870 AYMAG
-875 HLCAIYDYHD
+875 NQCVIYDYHD
-885 GVLLEQGRF
+885 GVLWKQGQF

-964 VYDVRPADV
+964 VYDVRPADA

-1020 LGAPKPIA
+1020 LGAPKPIVP
-1028 HEVKPVG
+1028 EVKPVG

>member
-1 MSDLMKI
+1 MPDIMRT
-8 VLVLSLSGTALAAFL
+8 VLLLSLCGTALAVLL
-23 ALLRRVLK
+23 AVLRRLLK
-31 NRLPHGLFY
+31 NRLPKALFY

-49 LLVPV
+49 LALPV
-54 ALPVPGLE
+54 ALPVLGLE

-118 QEKALW
+118 QEKTLW

-260 IARCCELSCDEGV
+260 IARCCELSCDEAV
-273 IRTMTEGQKQA
+273 IGSMNEDWKRT

-294 VHALPRTVPATT
+294 VSALPRAVPATT
-306 LCEEKAQLK
+306 LCEEKKQLK
-315 ERLVGIM
+315 ERLVGILKY
-322 KHKKV
+322 KHV
-327 TAAILLLSCLLALL
+327 TAVILLLSCLLALL

-368 QADQKETFVRNWKV
+368 QADQKETFVRNWKA

-399 YSGDDYVFRG
+399 HSGDDYVFRG

-499 AAQAEPT
+499 AAQADPT

-536 AKTVDAEGRTVVM
+536 AETVDAEGRTVVM

-579 PPRVQG
+579 PPRARG
-585 QLDVSLLSTDP
+585 TLDVRLLSVEQT
-596 EALQKANQVILKD
+596 ELENANQVILKNAPQ
-609 TKMWSGDPNDGLFSD
+609 WVGPNEGLFAGAAVS
-624 STGTGVANVEKRET
+624 GVANVEERK
-638 VTRDSWSPEGTVQT
+638 DNW
-652 QEYWLL
+652 YC

-663 GGDPFWVQWEDLVF
+663 GDNAFWVRREDIVF
-677 EWSPERL
+677 DAYIL
-684 IGTDLYNKTADWL
+684 
-697 EQEFHRVYDPWYDI
+697 PW
-711 QNLAISNWRENERE
+711 N
-725 ATFHY
+725 
-730 TMSWLNYN
+730 
-738 RDPDTVDYVV
+738 
-748 EAKKHSQS
+748 
-756 AYETLYNDYLAL
+756 
-768 KTANYSF
+768 
-775 KIVWDSD
+775 
-782 TPTLYSYVSVK
+782 
-793 GDPEWAPARID
+793 DPEDSRKRFGEI
-804 DYAMQS
+804 
-810 EEGRMLAV
+810 
-818 YGHTLWNAYLKGEL
+818 LWNAYLKGEL

-857 GDGRMELLLFWTE
+857 GDGRQELLLFWTE
-870 ASTAG
+870 AYMAG
-875 HLCAIYDYHD
+875 SQCVIYDYHD
-885 GVLLEQGRF
+885 GVLWKQGQF

-979 RYEPERMMDGPA
+979 RYELERMMDGPA

>member
-118 QEKALW
+118 QEKTLW

-260 IARCCELSCDEGV
+260 IARCCELSCDETV
-273 IRTMTEGQKQA
+273 IGSMNEDWKHT

-368 QADQKETFVRNWKV
+368 QADQKETFVRNWKA

-399 YSGDDYVFRG
+399 HSGDDYVFRG

-499 AAQAEPT
+499 AAQAQPT

-536 AKTVDAEGRTVVM
+536 AETVDAEGRTVVM

-585 QLDVSLLSTDP
+585 QLKAGLLSTEQADL
-596 EALQKANQVILKD
+596 ENANQVILKD

-663 GGDPFWVQWEDLVF
+663 GDNAFWVRREDIVF
-677 EWSPERL
+677 DAYIL
-684 IGTDLYNKTADWL
+684 
-697 EQEFHRVYDPWYDI
+697 PW
-711 QNLAISNWRENERE
+711 N
-725 ATFHY
+725 
-730 TMSWLNYN
+730 
-738 RDPDTVDYVV
+738 
-748 EAKKHSQS
+748 
-756 AYETLYNDYLAL
+756 
-768 KTANYSF
+768 
-775 KIVWDSD
+775 
-782 TPTLYSYVSVK
+782 
-793 GDPEWAPARID
+793 DPEDSRKRFGEI
-804 DYAMQS
+804 
-810 EEGRMLAV
+810 
-818 YGHTLWNAYLKGEL
+818 LWNAYLKGEL

-857 GDGRMELLLFWTE
+857 GDGKEELLLSWTN
-870 ASTAG
+870 ASMAG
-875 HLCAIYDYHD
+875 HSFVIFGCR
-885 GVLLEQGRF
+885 QGAVYTQF
-894 FPSLRFYDNAA
+894 SGFPSLRFYDNAA

-964 VYDVRPADV
+964 VYDVRSADA

-1020 LGAPKPIA
+1020 LGALKSIA

>member
-1 MSDLMKI
+1 MPDIMRT
-8 VLVLSLSGTALAAFL
+8 VLLLSLCGTALAAFL

-118 QEKALW
+118 QEKTLW

-181 GKWRVEACRSPL
+181 GKWRVEAFRSPL

-260 IARCCELSCDEGV
+260 IDRCCELSCDEGV

-368 QADQKETFVRNWKV
+368 QADQKETFVRNWKA

-399 YSGDDYVFRG
+399 HSGDDYVFRG

-455 PLDGGEPAR
+455 PLDGVEPAR

-499 AAQAEPT
+499 AAQAQPT

-536 AKTVDAEGRTVVM
+536 AETVDAEGRTVVM

-585 QLDVSLLSTDP
+585 QLKAGLLSTEQADL
-596 EALQKANQVILKD
+596 ENANQVILKD

-663 GGDPFWVQWEDLVF
+663 GDNAFWVRREDIVF
-677 EWSPERL
+677 DAYIL
-684 IGTDLYNKTADWL
+684 
-697 EQEFHRVYDPWYDI
+697 PW
-711 QNLAISNWRENERE
+711 N
-725 ATFHY
+725 
-730 TMSWLNYN
+730 
-738 RDPDTVDYVV
+738 
-748 EAKKHSQS
+748 
-756 AYETLYNDYLAL
+756 
-768 KTANYSF
+768 
-775 KIVWDSD
+775 
-782 TPTLYSYVSVK
+782 
-793 GDPEWAPARID
+793 DPEDSRKRFGEI
-804 DYAMQS
+804 
-810 EEGRMLAV
+810 
-818 YGHTLWNAYLKGEL
+818 LWNAYLKGEL
-832 PDGSKLDWTSS
+832 PDGSKLAWMSVEE
-843 KGAAEN
+843 AAEN
-849 HFAVTDID
+849 HFTVTDID
-857 GDGRMELLLFWTE
+857 GDGRQELLLFWTE
-870 ASTAG
+870 AYMAG
-875 HLCAIYDYHD
+875 NQCVIYDYHD
-885 GVLLEQGRF
+885 GVLWKQGQF

-936 QVGFVEGWDKRVV
+936 QVGFVEGWDKRVF

-1028 HEVKPVG
+1028 PEVKPVG

>member
-1 MSDLMKI
+1 MPDIMRT
-8 VLVLSLSGTALAAFL
+8 VLLLSLCGTALAVLL
-23 ALLRRVLK
+23 AVLRRLLK
-31 NRLPHGLFY
+31 NRLPKALFY

-49 LLVPV
+49 LALPV

-260 IARCCELSCDEGV
+260 IARCCELSCDEAV
-273 IRTMTEGQKQA
+273 IGSMNEDWKRT

-294 VHALPRTVPATT
+294 VSALPRAVPATT
-306 LCEEKAQLK
+306 LCEEKKQLK
-315 ERLVGIM
+315 ERLVGILKY
-322 KHKKV
+322 KHV
-327 TAAILLLSCLLALL
+327 TAVILLLSCLLALL

-368 QADQKETFVRNWKV
+368 QADQKETFVRNWKA

-387 TEVASVHFAPKD
+387 MEVASVHFAPKD
-399 YSGDDYVFRG
+399 HSGDDYVFRG

-536 AKTVDAEGRTVVM
+536 AETVDAEGRTVVM

-564 SQEGETCTVTVLAGE
+564 SQEGETCAVTVLAGE
-579 PPRVQG
+579 PPRARG
-585 QLDVSLLSTDP
+585 TLDVRLLSVEQT
-596 EALQKANQVILKD
+596 ELEKANQVILKNAPQ
-609 TKMWSGDPNDGLFSD
+609 WVGPNEGLFAGAAVS
-624 STGTGVANVEKRET
+624 GVANVEERK
-638 VTRDSWSPEGTVQT
+638 DNW
-652 QEYWLL
+652 YC

-663 GGDPFWVQWEDLVF
+663 GDNAFWVRREDIVF
-677 EWSPERL
+677 DAYIL
-684 IGTDLYNKTADWL
+684 
-697 EQEFHRVYDPWYDI
+697 PW
-711 QNLAISNWRENERE
+711 N
-725 ATFHY
+725 
-730 TMSWLNYN
+730 
-738 RDPDTVDYVV
+738 
-748 EAKKHSQS
+748 
-756 AYETLYNDYLAL
+756 
-768 KTANYSF
+768 
-775 KIVWDSD
+775 
-782 TPTLYSYVSVK
+782 
-793 GDPEWAPARID
+793 DPEDSRKRFGEI
-804 DYAMQS
+804 
-810 EEGRMLAV
+810 
-818 YGHTLWNAYLKGEL
+818 LWNASLKGEL
-832 PDGSKLDWTSS
+832 PDGSKLAWMSVEE
-843 KGAAEN
+843 AAEN
-849 HFAVTDID
+849 HFTVTDID
-857 GDGRMELLLFWTE
+857 GDGRQELLLFWTE
-870 ASTAG
+870 AYMAG
-875 HLCAIYDYHD
+875 NQCVIYDYHD
-885 GVLLEQGRF
+885 GVLWKQGQF

-949 SEGFPDDIDADGDGL
+949 SEGFPDDIDADGDDL
-964 VYDVRPADV
+964 VYDVRSADA

>member
-1 MSDLMKI
+1 MPDIMRT
-8 VLVLSLSGTALAAFL
+8 VLLLSLCGTALAVLL
-23 ALLRRVLK
+23 AVLRRLLK
-31 NRLPHGLFY
+31 NRLPKALFY

-49 LLVPV
+49 LALPV

-118 QEKALW
+118 QEKTLW

-260 IARCCELSCDEGV
+260 IARCCELSCDEAV
-273 IRTMTEGQKQA
+273 IGSMNEDWKRT

-294 VHALPRTVPATT
+294 VSALPRAVPATT
-306 LCEEKAQLK
+306 LCEEKKQLK
-315 ERLVGIM
+315 ERLVGILKY
-322 KHKKV
+322 KHV
-327 TAAILLLSCLLALL
+327 TAVILLLSCLLALL

-368 QADQKETFVRNWKV
+368 QADQKETFVRNWKA

-399 YSGDDYVFRG
+399 HSGDDYVFRG

-506 EPADP
+506 APDVPDQTPA
-511 NQIAVLDLTGRVA
+511 ADLTGRVA
-524 VLIENA
+524 VLTENA

-536 AKTVDAEGRTVVM
+536 AETVDAEGRTVVM
-549 DMALTLRKGDLVWVE
+549 DMALTLHKGDLVWVE
-564 SQEGETCTVTVLAGE
+564 SQEGGACAVTVLAGE
-579 PPRVQG
+579 PPRARG
-585 QLDVSLLSTDP
+585 TLDVRLLSVEQT
-596 EALQKANQVILKD
+596 ELENANQVILKNAPQ
-609 TKMWSGDPNDGLFSD
+609 WVGPNEGLFAGAAVS
-624 STGTGVANVEKRET
+624 GVANVEERK
-638 VTRDSWSPEGTVQT
+638 DNW
-652 QEYWLL
+652 YC

-663 GGDPFWVQWEDLVF
+663 GDNAFWVRREDIVF
-677 EWSPERL
+677 DAYIL
-684 IGTDLYNKTADWL
+684 
-697 EQEFHRVYDPWYDI
+697 PW
-711 QNLAISNWRENERE
+711 N
-725 ATFHY
+725 
-730 TMSWLNYN
+730 
-738 RDPDTVDYVV
+738 
-748 EAKKHSQS
+748 
-756 AYETLYNDYLAL
+756 
-768 KTANYSF
+768 
-775 KIVWDSD
+775 
-782 TPTLYSYVSVK
+782 
-793 GDPEWAPARID
+793 DPEDSRKRFGEI
-804 DYAMQS
+804 
-810 EEGRMLAV
+810 
-818 YGHTLWNAYLKGEL
+818 LWNAYLKGEL
-832 PDGSKLDWTSS
+832 PDGSKLVWMSVEE
-843 KGAAEN
+843 AAEN
-849 HFAVTDID
+849 HFTVTDID
-857 GDGRMELLLFWTE
+857 GDGRQELLLFWTE
-870 ASTAG
+870 AYMAG
-875 HLCAIYDYHD
+875 NQCVIYDYHD
-885 GVLLEQGRF
+885 GVLWKQGQF

-1020 LGAPKPIA
+1020 LGAPKPIVP
-1028 HEVKPVG
+1028 EVKPVG

>member
-1 MSDLMKI
+1 MPDIMRT
-8 VLVLSLSGTALAAFL
+8 VLLLSLCGTALAVLL
-23 ALLRRVLK
+23 AVLRRLLK

-118 QEKALW
+118 QEKTLW

-251 PLMPWLRRE
+251 PLMPWLSRE
-260 IARCCELSCDEGV
+260 IARCCELSCDEAV
-273 IRTMTEGQKQA
+273 IGSMNEDWKRT

-499 AAQAEPT
+499 AAQADPT

-536 AKTVDAEGRTVVM
+536 AETVDAEGRTVVM
-549 DMALTLRKGDLVWVE
+549 DMALTLRKGDLVYVE
-564 SQEGETCTVTVLAGE
+564 SQEGGACAVTVLAGE

-585 QLDVSLLSTDP
+585 QLDVRLLSVEQT
-596 EALQKANQVILKD
+596 ELENANQVILKNAPQ
-609 TKMWSGDPNDGLFSD
+609 WVGPNEGLFAGAAVS
-624 STGTGVANVEKRET
+624 GVANVEKRK
-638 VTRDSWSPEGTVQT
+638 DNW
-652 QEYWLL
+652 YC

-663 GGDPFWVQWEDLVF
+663 GDNAFWVRREDIVF
-677 EWSPERL
+677 DAYIL
-684 IGTDLYNKTADWL
+684 
-697 EQEFHRVYDPWYDI
+697 PW
-711 QNLAISNWRENERE
+711 N
-725 ATFHY
+725 
-730 TMSWLNYN
+730 
-738 RDPDTVDYVV
+738 
-748 EAKKHSQS
+748 
-756 AYETLYNDYLAL
+756 
-768 KTANYSF
+768 
-775 KIVWDSD
+775 
-782 TPTLYSYVSVK
+782 
-793 GDPEWAPARID
+793 DPEDSRKRFGEI
-804 DYAMQS
+804 
-810 EEGRMLAV
+810 
-818 YGHTLWNAYLKGEL
+818 LWNAYLKGEL
-832 PDGSKLDWTSS
+832 PDGRKLDWTGSER
-843 KGAAEN
+843 AEGN

-929 PQSDLYE
+929 PQSNLYE

-964 VYDVRPADV
+964 VYDVRSADA

-1020 LGAPKPIA
+1020 LGAPKPIVP
-1028 HEVKPVG
+1028 EVKPVG